1 MKRCRLQNA
10 LICLLLVCAFSISLA
25 VPAFAA
31 DDVKGTIS
39 LEANGKSTTLAVLLR
54 DGVWYA
60 EIQSL
65 AKIAVCNSDRD
76 SKGESVL
83 TTKAAVSQNNGKVV
97 FTRENTVLN
106 YQPIILYTCDKDKN
120 VQVDDSYYVPL
131 EEASKALGIHFTA
144 TDGKLYSK
152 TTRTVKDLREDLNY
166 VFSAPNFNAS
176 SIIIDPSTHWAT
188 IETASRV
195 YAALPFVGDGSVV
208 GTLLGTDED
217 DRFMKA
223 FTNILILDEDMSNIC
238 VDLSNWLSDSET
250 ERDILSTVL
259 EEMSKMD
266 GELKQ
271 YAETFEGRNDKV
283 DASKLKELMSI
294 TALIQ
299 VASRFDE
306 SVVYGWTDIFQKSE
320 NKRVKKTA
328 QKVFNSIYKS
338 KDFQVTTE
346 HLGIR
351 FVLERIQDNLEE
363 YLNNL
368 EEYLKEKKNI
378 NINLNLNLEPEG
390 MNKLIAYIGAQKI
403 DSITN
408 GSSISNA
415 VIYMSIYTTIQN
427 EIREYYYKNRESMNQ
442 PDVAE
447 KLLCAGRLYTKC
459 IYEEYKNFSFD
470 NDIKDSAQNA
480 DNCFRNT
487 LKLLMS
493 YEAEECVEEIDNSDF
508 FNTLTEN
515 YASLVHTPPTIPYLG
530 DVPIFIGCTVSEA
543 TEVLGTNYERDY
555 EEGSAA
561 LIFDDSNLVL
571 VLDGE
576 YYNQELTG
584 KEKIYYQVVYGNQKL
599 SANLTTRS
607 TIQEIA
613 AYQLAQGSMI
623 YPLSDNGNFDCYDS
637 YIVDSTGKYILT
649 YQFESI
655 GSNVS
660 PVSVEISKNDRGL
673 KTSWSDYTRLWTC
686 MDHGLPKNV
695 VLLQVDDISTNSI
708 TFSID
713 WGGFWS
719 LEETTV
725 SLVNGVGSFFDG
737 YGVSGSIQISD
748 GTIKLRV
755 DETDTK
761 YVDTGWFTFV
771 VSSF

>member
-195 YAALPFVGDGSVV
+195 YAAMPFVGDGSVV

-223 FTNILILDEDMSNIC
+223 FTNILTFDEDMSNIC
-238 VDLSNWLSDSET
+238 VDLSNLLSDSET

-259 EEMSKMD
+259 EEMAKMD
-266 GELKQ
+266 GELEQ
-271 YAETFEGRNDKV
+271 YAETFEGINEKV
-283 DASKLKELMSI
+283 DASQLKEFMSI

-306 SVVYGWTDIFQKSE
+306 SVVLMYKDIFQNSK

-328 QKVFNSIYKS
+328 QMAFDSIYPDKAL
-338 KDFQVTTE
+338 KTMGENWAVGLV
-346 HLGIR
+346 LGRIENR
-351 FVLERIQDNLEE
+351 LEKVNLEAE
-363 YLNNL
+363 G
-368 EEYLKEKKNI
+368 I
-378 NINLNLNLEPEG
+378 NKI
-390 MNKLIAYIGAQKI
+390 IQYIGAKTI
-403 DSITN
+403 DSVTN

-427 EIREYYYKNRESMNQ
+427 EIREYYYKNRESMDQ
-442 PDVAE
+442 TDVAE

-459 IYEEYKNFSFD
+459 IYEEYKNCSFD
-470 NDIKDSAQNA
+470 SEIKDSVQSA
-480 DNCFRNT
+480 DNGFRNT

-493 YEAEECVEEIDNSDF
+493 YEAKECVEEINNSNF
-508 FNTLTEN
+508 IEYLTNDYQHLVSTAVSESEESETESVPVQYTAPFVRIYQSLLRTTYN
-515 YASLVHTPPTIPYLG
+515 EISDVSMYKYYVYDINGDGTPELFIGHGTCRADYTIDVYTIKNQYASYIGNVFG
-530 DVPIFIGCTVSEA
+530 DELLAIEDGICGYYAQMGGEVVNVYSMNGDSITEDNFYEHDAGETYTEFSFLPSYDITDFSGLNWTVNPETGNNSEM
-543 TEVLGTNYERDY
+543 LKKI
-555 EEGSAA
+555 S
-561 LIFDDSNLVL
+561 
-571 VLDGE
+571 GE
-576 YYNQELTG
+576 Y
-584 KEKIYYQVVYGNQKL
+584 
-599 SANLTTRS
+599 
-607 TIQEIA
+607 
-613 AYQLAQGSMI
+613 
-623 YPLSDNGNFDCYDS
+623 
-637 YIVDSTGKYILT
+637 
-649 YQFESI
+649 
-655 GSNVS
+655 
-660 PVSVEISKNDRGL
+660 
-673 KTSWSDYTRLWTC
+673 
-686 MDHGLPKNV
+686 
-695 VLLQVDDISTNSI
+695 
-708 TFSID
+708 
-713 WGGFWS
+713 
-719 LEETTV
+719 
-725 SLVNGVGSFFDG
+725 
-737 YGVSGSIQISD
+737 
-748 GTIKLRV
+748 
-755 DETDTK
+755 
-761 YVDTGWFTFV
+761 
-771 VSSF
+771 

>member
-1 MKRCRLQNA
+1 MKKCRLQNA

-39 LEANGKSTTLAVLLR
+39 LEVNGKSTTLAVLLR

-106 YQPIILYTCDKDKN
+106 DQPIILYTCDKDKN
-120 VQVDDSYYVPL
+120 VQMDDSYYVPL

-188 IETASRV
+188 IETASRL
-195 YAALPFVGDGSVV
+195 YAMLPFVGDGSVV

-223 FTNILILDEDMSNIC
+223 FTNILTLDEDMSNIC
-238 VDLSNWLSDSET
+238 VDLSNLLSDSET

-259 EEMSKMD
+259 EEMAKMD

-271 YAETFEGRNDKV
+271 YAETFEGINEKV
-283 DASKLKELMSI
+283 DTSQLKEFMSI
-294 TALIQ
+294 AALIQ

-306 SVVYGWTDIFQKSE
+306 SVVLMYKDIFQNSK

-328 QKVFNSIYKS
+328 QMAFDSIYPDKAL
-338 KDFQVTTE
+338 KTMGENWAVGLV
-346 HLGIR
+346 LGRIENR
-351 FVLERIQDNLEE
+351 LEKVNLEAE
-363 YLNNL
+363 G
-368 EEYLKEKKNI
+368 I
-378 NINLNLNLEPEG
+378 NKI
-390 MNKLIAYIGAQKI
+390 IQYIGAKTI
-403 DSITN
+403 DSVTN

-427 EIREYYYKNRESMNQ
+427 EIREYYYKNRESMDQ
-442 PDVAE
+442 TDIAE

-459 IYEEYKNFSFD
+459 IYEEYKNCSFD
-470 NDIKDSAQNA
+470 SEIKDSVQSA

-493 YEAEECVEEIDNSDF
+493 YEAKECVEEINNSNF
-508 FNTLTEN
+508 IEYLTNDYQHLVSTAVSESEESETESVPVQYTAPFVRIYQSLLRTTYN
-515 YASLVHTPPTIPYLG
+515 EISDVSMYKYYVYDINGDGTPELFIGHGTCRADYTIDVYTIKNQYASYIGNIFG
-530 DVPIFIGCTVSEA
+530 DELLAIEDGICGYYAQMGGEVVNVYSMNGDSITEDNFYEHDAGETYTEFSFLPSYDITDFSGLNWTVNPETGNNSEM
-543 TEVLGTNYERDY
+543 LKKI
-555 EEGSAA
+555 S
-561 LIFDDSNLVL
+561 
-571 VLDGE
+571 GE
-576 YYNQELTG
+576 Y
-584 KEKIYYQVVYGNQKL
+584 
-599 SANLTTRS
+599 
-607 TIQEIA
+607 
-613 AYQLAQGSMI
+613 
-623 YPLSDNGNFDCYDS
+623 
-637 YIVDSTGKYILT
+637 
-649 YQFESI
+649 
-655 GSNVS
+655 
-660 PVSVEISKNDRGL
+660 
-673 KTSWSDYTRLWTC
+673 
-686 MDHGLPKNV
+686 
-695 VLLQVDDISTNSI
+695 
-708 TFSID
+708 
-713 WGGFWS
+713 
-719 LEETTV
+719 
-725 SLVNGVGSFFDG
+725 
-737 YGVSGSIQISD
+737 
-748 GTIKLRV
+748 
-755 DETDTK
+755 
-761 YVDTGWFTFV
+761 
-771 VSSF
+771 

>member
-39 LEANGKSTTLAVLLR
+39 LEVNGKSTTLAVLLR

-152 TTRTVKDLREDLNY
+152 ATRTVKDLKEDLNY
-166 VFSAPNFNAS
+166 VFSASNFNAS

-223 FTNILILDEDMSNIC
+223 FTNILTFDEDMSNIC
-238 VDLSNWLSDSET
+238 VDLSNLLSDSET

-259 EEMSKMD
+259 EEMAKMD
-266 GELKQ
+266 GELEQ
-271 YAETFEGRNDKV
+271 YAETFEGINEKV
-283 DASKLKELMSI
+283 DASQLKEVMSI
-294 TALIQ
+294 TALIE

-306 SVVYGWTDIFQKSE
+306 SVVLMYKDIFQNSK

-328 QKVFNSIYKS
+328 QMAFDSIYPDKAL
-338 KDFQVTTE
+338 KTMGENWAVGLV
-346 HLGIR
+346 LGRIENR
-351 FVLERIQDNLEE
+351 LEKVNLEAE
-363 YLNNL
+363 G
-368 EEYLKEKKNI
+368 I
-378 NINLNLNLEPEG
+378 NKI
-390 MNKLIAYIGAQKI
+390 IQYIGAKTI
-403 DSITN
+403 DSVTN

-427 EIREYYYKNRESMNQ
+427 EIREYYYKNRESMDQ
-442 PDVAE
+442 TDVAE

-459 IYEEYKNFSFD
+459 IYEEYKNCSFD
-470 NDIKDSAQNA
+470 SEIKDSVQSA

-493 YEAEECVEEIDNSDF
+493 YEAKECVEEINNSNF
-508 FNTLTEN
+508 IEYLTNDYQHLVSTAVSESEESETESVPVQYTAPFVRIYKSLLRTTYN
-515 YASLVHTPPTIPYLG
+515 EISDVSMYKYYVYDINGDGTPELLIGHGTCRADYTIDVYTIKNQYASYIGNVFG
-530 DVPIFIGCTVSEA
+530 DELLAIEDGICGYYAQMGGEVVNVYSMNGDSITEDNFYEHDAGETYTEFSFLPSYDITDFSGLNWTVNPETGNNSEM
-543 TEVLGTNYERDY
+543 LKKI
-555 EEGSAA
+555 S
-561 LIFDDSNLVL
+561 
-571 VLDGE
+571 GE
-576 YYNQELTG
+576 Y
-584 KEKIYYQVVYGNQKL
+584 
-599 SANLTTRS
+599 
-607 TIQEIA
+607 
-613 AYQLAQGSMI
+613 
-623 YPLSDNGNFDCYDS
+623 
-637 YIVDSTGKYILT
+637 
-649 YQFESI
+649 
-655 GSNVS
+655 
-660 PVSVEISKNDRGL
+660 
-673 KTSWSDYTRLWTC
+673 
-686 MDHGLPKNV
+686 
-695 VLLQVDDISTNSI
+695 
-708 TFSID
+708 
-713 WGGFWS
+713 
-719 LEETTV
+719 
-725 SLVNGVGSFFDG
+725 
-737 YGVSGSIQISD
+737 
-748 GTIKLRV
+748 
-755 DETDTK
+755 
-761 YVDTGWFTFV
+761 
-771 VSSF
+771 

>member
-1 MKRCRLQNA
+1 MKKCRLQNA

-39 LEANGKSTTLAVLLR
+39 LEVNGKSTTLAVLLR

-217 DRFMKA
+217 DRFVKA

-259 EEMSKMD
+259 EEMAKMD

-271 YAETFEGRNDKV
+271 YAETFEGINEKV
-283 DASKLKELMSI
+283 DASQLKEVMSI
-294 TALIQ
+294 TALIE

-306 SVVYGWTDIFQKSE
+306 SVVLMYKDIFQNSK

-328 QKVFNSIYKS
+328 QMAFDSIYPDKAL
-338 KDFQVTTE
+338 KTMGENWAVGLV
-346 HLGIR
+346 LGRIENR
-351 FVLERIQDNLEE
+351 LEKVNLEAE
-363 YLNNL
+363 G
-368 EEYLKEKKNI
+368 I
-378 NINLNLNLEPEG
+378 NKI
-390 MNKLIAYIGAQKI
+390 IQYIGAKTI
-403 DSITN
+403 DSVTN

-427 EIREYYYKNRESMNQ
+427 EIREYYYKNRESMDQ
-442 PDVAE
+442 TDVAE

-459 IYEEYKNFSFD
+459 IYEEYKNCSFD
-470 NDIKDSAQNA
+470 SEIKDSVQSA

-493 YEAEECVEEIDNSDF
+493 YEAKECVEKINNSNFIEYLTNDYQHLVSTAVSESEESETESVPVQYTAPFVRIYQSLLRTTYNEISDVSMYKYYVYDI
-508 FNTLTEN
+508 NGDGTPELLIGHGTCRADYTIDVYTIKN
-515 YASLVHTPPTIPYLG
+515 QYASYIGNIFG
-530 DVPIFIGCTVSEA
+530 DELLAIEDGICGYYAQMGGEVVNVYSMNGDSITEDNFYEHDAGETYTEFSFLPSYDITDFSGLNWTVNPETGNNSEM
-543 TEVLGTNYERDY
+543 LKKI
-555 EEGSAA
+555 S
-561 LIFDDSNLVL
+561 
-571 VLDGE
+571 GE
-576 YYNQELTG
+576 Y
-584 KEKIYYQVVYGNQKL
+584 
-599 SANLTTRS
+599 
-607 TIQEIA
+607 
-613 AYQLAQGSMI
+613 
-623 YPLSDNGNFDCYDS
+623 
-637 YIVDSTGKYILT
+637 
-649 YQFESI
+649 
-655 GSNVS
+655 
-660 PVSVEISKNDRGL
+660 
-673 KTSWSDYTRLWTC
+673 
-686 MDHGLPKNV
+686 
-695 VLLQVDDISTNSI
+695 
-708 TFSID
+708 
-713 WGGFWS
+713 
-719 LEETTV
+719 
-725 SLVNGVGSFFDG
+725 
-737 YGVSGSIQISD
+737 
-748 GTIKLRV
+748 
-755 DETDTK
+755 
-761 YVDTGWFTFV
+761 
-771 VSSF
+771 

>member
-1 MKRCRLQNA
+1 MKKCRLQNA

-39 LEANGKSTTLAVLLR
+39 LEVNGKSTTLAVLLR

-166 VFSAPNFNAS
+166 VFSASNFNAS

-271 YAETFEGRNDKV
+271 YAETFEGMNDKV
-283 DASKLKELMSI
+283 DASKLKEFMSI

-328 QKVFNSIYKS
+328 QKVFDSIYKS

-363 YLNNL
+363 YL
-368 EEYLKEKKNI
+368 EKNI
-378 NINLNLNLEPEG
+378 NINLNLEPEG
-390 MNKLIAYIGAQKI
+390 MNKLIAYIGAKKI

-427 EIREYYYKNRESMNQ
+427 EIREYYYKNRESMDQ

-459 IYEEYKNFSFD
+459 IYEEYKNCSFD
-470 NDIKDSAQNA
+470 SEIKDSVQSA

-493 YEAEECVEEIDNSDF
+493 YEAKECVEEIDNSDF
-508 FNTLTEN
+508 FNTLTED

-543 TEVLGTNYERDY
+543 TEVLGTDYERDY
-555 EEGSAA
+555 LEGGAA
-561 LIFDDSNLVL
+561 LFFENSGFVL
-571 VLDGE
+571 ALDGE
-576 YYNQELTG
+576 YYQKELTG
-584 KEKIYYQVVYGNQKL
+584 NEKINYQEV
-599 SANLTTRS
+599 
-607 TIQEIA
+607 
-613 AYQLAQGSMI
+613 QGSYKLGNNLSVCSTPREVASYQASRGQTMD
-623 YPLSDNGNFDCYDS
+623 PLTEDGNFFVYDS
-637 YIVDSTGKYILT
+637 WVSDPSGKYAIEFQ
-649 YQFESI
+649 YESLGSDEPALCVSICPNWGLEKPSMSEYI
-655 GSNVS
+655 GEWTCTNFDS
-660 PVSVEISKNDRGL
+660 PVELTIHS
-673 KTSWSDYTRLWTC
+673 
-686 MDHGLPKNV
+686 MD
-695 VLLQVDDISTNSI
+695 SNSI
-708 TFSID
+708 TFDVLWVRLWGID
-713 WGGFWS
+713 
-719 LEETTV
+719 TV
-725 SLVNGVGSFFDG
+725 TLPMQNGVATFSDQDMLSGAIIVKNGFVQLKITASDMEHVPIQTFYFAMC
-737 YGVSGSIQISD
+737 GV
-748 GTIKLRV
+748 
-755 DETDTK
+755 
-761 YVDTGWFTFV
+761 
-771 VSSF
+771 

>member
-1 MKRCRLQNA
+1 MKKCRLQNA

-39 LEANGKSTTLAVLLR
+39 LEVNGKSTTLAVLLR
-54 DGVWYA
+54 VGVWYA

-106 YQPIILYTCDKDKN
+106 DQPIILYTCDKDKN

-188 IETASRV
+188 IETASRL
-195 YAALPFVGDGSVV
+195 YAMLPFVGDGSVV

-238 VDLSNWLSDSET
+238 VDLSNWFSDSET

-259 EEMSKMD
+259 EEMAKMD

-271 YAETFEGRNDKV
+271 YAETFEGINEKV
-283 DASKLKELMSI
+283 DTSQLKEFMSI
-294 TALIQ
+294 AALIQ

-306 SVVYGWTDIFQKSE
+306 SVVLMYKDIFQNSK

-328 QKVFNSIYKS
+328 QMAFDSIYLDKAL
-338 KDFQVTTE
+338 KTMGENWAVGLV
-346 HLGIR
+346 LGRIENR
-351 FVLERIQDNLEE
+351 LEKVNLEAE
-363 YLNNL
+363 G
-368 EEYLKEKKNI
+368 I
-378 NINLNLNLEPEG
+378 NKI
-390 MNKLIAYIGAQKI
+390 IQYIGAKTI
-403 DSITN
+403 DSVTN

-427 EIREYYYKNRESMNQ
+427 EIREYYYKNRESMDQ
-442 PDVAE
+442 TDIAE

-459 IYEEYKNFSFD
+459 IYEEYKNCSFD
-470 NDIKDSAQNA
+470 SEIKDSVQSA

-493 YEAEECVEEIDNSDF
+493 YEAKECVEEINNSNF
-508 FNTLTEN
+508 IEYLTNDYQHLVSTAVSESEESETESVPVQYTAPFVRIYQSLLRTTYN
-515 YASLVHTPPTIPYLG
+515 EISDVSMYKYYVYDINGDGTPELFIGHGTCRADYTIDVYTIKNQYASYIGNIFG
-530 DVPIFIGCTVSEA
+530 DELLAIEDGICGYYAQMGGEVVNVYSMNGDSITEDNFYEHDAGETYTEFSFLPSYDITDFSGLNWTVNPETGNNSEM
-543 TEVLGTNYERDY
+543 LKKI
-555 EEGSAA
+555 S
-561 LIFDDSNLVL
+561 
-571 VLDGE
+571 GE
-576 YYNQELTG
+576 Y
-584 KEKIYYQVVYGNQKL
+584 
-599 SANLTTRS
+599 
-607 TIQEIA
+607 
-613 AYQLAQGSMI
+613 
-623 YPLSDNGNFDCYDS
+623 
-637 YIVDSTGKYILT
+637 
-649 YQFESI
+649 
-655 GSNVS
+655 
-660 PVSVEISKNDRGL
+660 
-673 KTSWSDYTRLWTC
+673 
-686 MDHGLPKNV
+686 
-695 VLLQVDDISTNSI
+695 
-708 TFSID
+708 
-713 WGGFWS
+713 
-719 LEETTV
+719 
-725 SLVNGVGSFFDG
+725 
-737 YGVSGSIQISD
+737 
-748 GTIKLRV
+748 
-755 DETDTK
+755 
-761 YVDTGWFTFV
+761 
-771 VSSF
+771 

>member
-1 MKRCRLQNA
+1 MKKCRLQNA

-39 LEANGKSTTLAVLLR
+39 LEVNGKSTTLAVLLR

-106 YQPIILYTCDKDKN
+106 DQPIILYTCDKDKN

-152 TTRTVKDLREDLNY
+152 TTRTVKDLKEDLNY

-217 DRFMKA
+217 DRFVKA

-238 VDLSNWLSDSET
+238 VDLSNLLSDSET

-259 EEMSKMD
+259 EEMAKMD

-271 YAETFEGRNDKV
+271 YAETFEGINEKV
-283 DASKLKELMSI
+283 DTSQLKEFMSI
-294 TALIQ
+294 AALIQ

-306 SVVYGWTDIFQKSE
+306 SVVLMYKDIFQNSK

-328 QKVFNSIYKS
+328 QMAFDSIYPDKAL
-338 KDFQVTTE
+338 KTMGENWAVGLV
-346 HLGIR
+346 LGRIENR
-351 FVLERIQDNLEE
+351 LEKVNLEAE
-363 YLNNL
+363 G
-368 EEYLKEKKNI
+368 I
-378 NINLNLNLEPEG
+378 NKI
-390 MNKLIAYIGAQKI
+390 IQYIGAKTI
-403 DSITN
+403 DSVTN

-427 EIREYYYKNRESMNQ
+427 EIREYYYKNRESMDQ
-442 PDVAE
+442 TDIAE

-459 IYEEYKNFSFD
+459 IYEEYKNCSFD
-470 NDIKDSAQNA
+470 SEIKDSVQSA

-493 YEAEECVEEIDNSDF
+493 YEAKECVEEINNSNF
-508 FNTLTEN
+508 IEYLTNDYQHLVSTAVSESEESETESVPVQYTAPFVRIYQSLLRTTYN
-515 YASLVHTPPTIPYLG
+515 EISDVSMYKYYVYDINGDGTPELFIGHGTCRADYTIDVYTIKNQYASYIGNIFG
-530 DVPIFIGCTVSEA
+530 DELLAIEDGICGYYAQMGGEVVNVYSMNGDSITEDNFYEHDAGETYTEFSFLPSYDITDFSGLNWTVNPETGNNSEM
-543 TEVLGTNYERDY
+543 LKKI
-555 EEGSAA
+555 S
-561 LIFDDSNLVL
+561 
-571 VLDGE
+571 GE
-576 YYNQELTG
+576 Y
-584 KEKIYYQVVYGNQKL
+584 
-599 SANLTTRS
+599 
-607 TIQEIA
+607 
-613 AYQLAQGSMI
+613 
-623 YPLSDNGNFDCYDS
+623 
-637 YIVDSTGKYILT
+637 
-649 YQFESI
+649 
-655 GSNVS
+655 
-660 PVSVEISKNDRGL
+660 
-673 KTSWSDYTRLWTC
+673 
-686 MDHGLPKNV
+686 
-695 VLLQVDDISTNSI
+695 
-708 TFSID
+708 
-713 WGGFWS
+713 
-719 LEETTV
+719 
-725 SLVNGVGSFFDG
+725 
-737 YGVSGSIQISD
+737 
-748 GTIKLRV
+748 
-755 DETDTK
+755 
-761 YVDTGWFTFV
+761 
-771 VSSF
+771 

>member
-1 MKRCRLQNA
+1 MKRCRVQNA

-223 FTNILILDEDMSNIC
+223 FTNILTFDEDMSNIC
-238 VDLSNWLSDSET
+238 VDLSNLLSDSET

-259 EEMSKMD
+259 EEMAKMD
-266 GELKQ
+266 GELEQ
-271 YAETFEGRNDKV
+271 YAETFEGINEKV
-283 DASKLKELMSI
+283 DASQLKEVMSI
-294 TALIQ
+294 TALIE

-306 SVVYGWTDIFQKSE
+306 SVVLMYKDIFQNSK

-328 QKVFNSIYKS
+328 QMAFDSIYPDKAL
-338 KDFQVTTE
+338 KTMGENWAVGLV
-346 HLGIR
+346 LGRIENR
-351 FVLERIQDNLEE
+351 LEKVNLEAE
-363 YLNNL
+363 G
-368 EEYLKEKKNI
+368 I
-378 NINLNLNLEPEG
+378 NKI
-390 MNKLIAYIGAQKI
+390 IQYIGAKTI
-403 DSITN
+403 DSVTN

-427 EIREYYYKNRESMNQ
+427 EIREYYYKNRESMDQ
-442 PDVAE
+442 TDVAE

-459 IYEEYKNFSFD
+459 IYEEYKNCSFD
-470 NDIKDSAQNA
+470 SEIKDSVQSA

-493 YEAEECVEEIDNSDF
+493 YEAKECVEEIDNSDF
-508 FNTLTEN
+508 FNTLTED
-515 YASLVHTPPTIPYLG
+515 YASLVHIPPTIPYLG

>member
-1 MKRCRLQNA
+1 MKKCRLQNA

-39 LEANGKSTTLAVLLR
+39 LEVNGKSTTLAVLLR

-106 YQPIILYTCDKDKN
+106 DQPIILYTCDKDKN

-188 IETASRV
+188 IETASRL
-195 YAALPFVGDGSVV
+195 YAMLPFVGDGSVV

-238 VDLSNWLSDSET
+238 VDLSNWFSNSET

-259 EEMSKMD
+259 EEMAKMD

-271 YAETFEGRNDKV
+271 YAETFEGINEKV
-283 DASKLKELMSI
+283 DTSQLKEFMSI
-294 TALIQ
+294 AALIQ

-306 SVVYGWTDIFQKSE
+306 SVVLMYKDIFQNSK

-328 QKVFNSIYKS
+328 QMAFDSIYPDKAL
-338 KDFQVTTE
+338 KTMGENWAVGLV
-346 HLGIR
+346 LGRIENR
-351 FVLERIQDNLEE
+351 LEKVNLEAE
-363 YLNNL
+363 G
-368 EEYLKEKKNI
+368 I
-378 NINLNLNLEPEG
+378 NKI
-390 MNKLIAYIGAQKI
+390 IQYIGAKTI
-403 DSITN
+403 DSVTN

-427 EIREYYYKNRESMNQ
+427 EIREYYYKNRESMDQ
-442 PDVAE
+442 TDIAE

-459 IYEEYKNFSFD
+459 IYEEYKNCSFD
-470 NDIKDSAQNA
+470 SEIKDSVQSA

-493 YEAEECVEEIDNSDF
+493 YEAKECVEEINNSNF
-508 FNTLTEN
+508 IEYLTNDYQHLVSTAVSESEESETESVPVQYTAPFVRIYQSLLRTTYN
-515 YASLVHTPPTIPYLG
+515 EISDVSMYKYYVYDINGDGTPELFIGHGTCRADYTIDVYTIKNQYASYIGNIFG
-530 DVPIFIGCTVSEA
+530 DELLAIEDGICGYYAQMGGEVVNVYSMNGDSITEDNFYEHDAGETYTEFSFLPSYDITDFSGLNWTVNPETGNNSEM
-543 TEVLGTNYERDY
+543 LKKI
-555 EEGSAA
+555 S
-561 LIFDDSNLVL
+561 
-571 VLDGE
+571 GE
-576 YYNQELTG
+576 Y
-584 KEKIYYQVVYGNQKL
+584 
-599 SANLTTRS
+599 
-607 TIQEIA
+607 
-613 AYQLAQGSMI
+613 
-623 YPLSDNGNFDCYDS
+623 
-637 YIVDSTGKYILT
+637 
-649 YQFESI
+649 
-655 GSNVS
+655 
-660 PVSVEISKNDRGL
+660 
-673 KTSWSDYTRLWTC
+673 
-686 MDHGLPKNV
+686 
-695 VLLQVDDISTNSI
+695 
-708 TFSID
+708 
-713 WGGFWS
+713 
-719 LEETTV
+719 
-725 SLVNGVGSFFDG
+725 
-737 YGVSGSIQISD
+737 
-748 GTIKLRV
+748 
-755 DETDTK
+755 
-761 YVDTGWFTFV
+761 
-771 VSSF
+771 

>member
-223 FTNILILDEDMSNIC
+223 FTNILTFDEDMSNIC
-238 VDLSNWLSDSET
+238 VDLSNLLSDSET

-259 EEMSKMD
+259 EEMAKMD

-271 YAETFEGRNDKV
+271 YAETFEGMNDKV

-427 EIREYYYKNRESMNQ
+427 EIREYYYKNRESMDQ

-459 IYEEYKNFSFD
+459 IYEEYKNCSFD
-470 NDIKDSAQNA
+470 SEIKDSVQSA

-493 YEAEECVEEIDNSDF
+493 YEAKECVEEINNSNF
-508 FNTLTEN
+508 IEYLTNDYQHLVSTAVSESEESETESVPVQYTAPFVRIYQSLLRTTYN
-515 YASLVHTPPTIPYLG
+515 EISDVSMYKYYVYDINGDGTPELFIGHGTCRADYTIDVYTIKNQYASYIGNVFG
-530 DVPIFIGCTVSEA
+530 DELLAIEDGICGYYAQMGGEVVNVYSMNGDSITEDNFYEHDAGETYTEFSFLPSYDITDFSGLNWTVNPETGNNSEM
-543 TEVLGTNYERDY
+543 LKKI
-555 EEGSAA
+555 S
-561 LIFDDSNLVL
+561 
-571 VLDGE
+571 GE
-576 YYNQELTG
+576 Y
-584 KEKIYYQVVYGNQKL
+584 
-599 SANLTTRS
+599 
-607 TIQEIA
+607 
-613 AYQLAQGSMI
+613 
-623 YPLSDNGNFDCYDS
+623 
-637 YIVDSTGKYILT
+637 
-649 YQFESI
+649 
-655 GSNVS
+655 
-660 PVSVEISKNDRGL
+660 
-673 KTSWSDYTRLWTC
+673 
-686 MDHGLPKNV
+686 
-695 VLLQVDDISTNSI
+695 
-708 TFSID
+708 
-713 WGGFWS
+713 
-719 LEETTV
+719 
-725 SLVNGVGSFFDG
+725 
-737 YGVSGSIQISD
+737 
-748 GTIKLRV
+748 
-755 DETDTK
+755 
-761 YVDTGWFTFV
+761 
-771 VSSF
+771 

>member
-1 MKRCRLQNA
+1 MKKCRLQNA

-31 DDVKGTIS
+31 DDVKGMIS
-39 LEANGKSTTLAVLLR
+39 LEVNGKSTTLAVLLR

-152 TTRTVKDLREDLNY
+152 ATRTVKDLREELNY

-176 SIIIDPSTHWAT
+176 SIMIDPSTHWAT
-188 IETASRV
+188 IETASRL
-195 YAALPFVGDGSVV
+195 YAMLPFVGDGSVV

-217 DRFMKA
+217 DRFVKA
-223 FTNILILDEDMSNIC
+223 FTNILTLDEDMSNIC
-238 VDLSNWLSDSET
+238 VDLSNLLSDSET

-259 EEMSKMD
+259 EEMAKMD
-266 GELKQ
+266 GELEQ
-271 YAETFEGRNDKV
+271 YAKTFKGIDKKV
-283 DASKLKELMSI
+283 DASQLKEVMSI
-294 TALIQ
+294 TALIE

-306 SVVYGWTDIFQKSE
+306 SVACGWADIFQKSE

-328 QKVFNSIYKS
+328 QKVFDSIYKS
-338 KDFQVTTE
+338 KDIQVKTE
-346 HLGIR
+346 HWGIR
-351 FVLERIQDNLEE
+351 FVLDRIQDNFK
-363 YLNNL
+363 
-368 EEYLKEKKNI
+368 EYLKRKKNI
-378 NINLNLNLEPEG
+378 HLEPEG
-390 MNKLIAYIGAQKI
+390 MNKLIAYIGAEKI

-408 GSSISNA
+408 GSGISNA

-427 EIREYYYKNRESMNQ
+427 EIREYYYKNRESMDQ
-442 PDVAE
+442 TDVAE

-459 IYEEYKNFSFD
+459 IYEEYKNCSFD
-470 NDIKDSAQNA
+470 SEIKDSVQSA

-493 YEAEECVEEIDNSDF
+493 YEVKECVEEIDNSDF
-508 FNTLTEN
+508 FNTLTED

>member
-223 FTNILILDEDMSNIC
+223 FTNILTFDEDMSNIC
-238 VDLSNWLSDSET
+238 VDLSNLLSDSET

-259 EEMSKMD
+259 EEMAKMD
-266 GELKQ
+266 GELEQ
-271 YAETFEGRNDKV
+271 YAETFEGINEKV
-283 DASKLKELMSI
+283 DASQLKEVMSI
-294 TALIQ
+294 TALIE

-306 SVVYGWTDIFQKSE
+306 SVVLMYKDIFQNSK

-328 QKVFNSIYKS
+328 QMAFDSIYPDKAL
-338 KDFQVTTE
+338 KTMGENWAVGLV
-346 HLGIR
+346 LGRIENR
-351 FVLERIQDNLEE
+351 LEKVNLEAE
-363 YLNNL
+363 G
-368 EEYLKEKKNI
+368 I
-378 NINLNLNLEPEG
+378 NKI
-390 MNKLIAYIGAQKI
+390 IQYIGAKTI
-403 DSITN
+403 DSVTN

-427 EIREYYYKNRESMNQ
+427 EIREYYYKNRESMDQ
-442 PDVAE
+442 TDVAE

-459 IYEEYKNFSFD
+459 IYEEYKNCSFD
-470 NDIKDSAQNA
+470 SEIKDSVQSA

-493 YEAEECVEEIDNSDF
+493 YEAKECVEEINNSNF
-508 FNTLTEN
+508 IEYLTNDYQHLVSTAVSESEESETESVPVQYTAPFVRIYQSLLRTTYN
-515 YASLVHTPPTIPYLG
+515 EISDVSMYKYYVYDINGDGTPELFIGHGTCRADYTIDVYTIKNQYASYIGNVFG
-530 DVPIFIGCTVSEA
+530 DELLAIEDGICGYYAQMGGEVVNVYSMNGDSITEDNFYEHDAGETYTEFSFLPSYDITDFSGLNWTVNPETGNNSEM
-543 TEVLGTNYERDY
+543 LKKI
-555 EEGSAA
+555 S
-561 LIFDDSNLVL
+561 
-571 VLDGE
+571 GE
-576 YYNQELTG
+576 Y
-584 KEKIYYQVVYGNQKL
+584 
-599 SANLTTRS
+599 
-607 TIQEIA
+607 
-613 AYQLAQGSMI
+613 
-623 YPLSDNGNFDCYDS
+623 
-637 YIVDSTGKYILT
+637 
-649 YQFESI
+649 
-655 GSNVS
+655 
-660 PVSVEISKNDRGL
+660 
-673 KTSWSDYTRLWTC
+673 
-686 MDHGLPKNV
+686 
-695 VLLQVDDISTNSI
+695 
-708 TFSID
+708 
-713 WGGFWS
+713 
-719 LEETTV
+719 
-725 SLVNGVGSFFDG
+725 
-737 YGVSGSIQISD
+737 
-748 GTIKLRV
+748 
-755 DETDTK
+755 
-761 YVDTGWFTFV
+761 
-771 VSSF
+771 

>member
-1 MKRCRLQNA
+1 MKRCRVQNA

-39 LEANGKSTTLAVLLR
+39 LEVNGKSTTLAVLLR

-152 TTRTVKDLREDLNY
+152 ATRTVKDLKEDLNY
-166 VFSAPNFNAS
+166 VFSASNFNAS

-271 YAETFEGRNDKV
+271 YAETFEGMNDKV
-283 DASKLKELMSI
+283 DASKLKEFMSI

-328 QKVFNSIYKS
+328 QKVFDSIYKS
-338 KDFQVTTE
+338 KDIQVKTE
-346 HLGIR
+346 HWGIR
-351 FVLERIQDNLEE
+351 VLLDRIQGNFK
-363 YLNNL
+363 
-368 EEYLKEKKNI
+368 EYLKREKNI
-378 NINLNLNLEPEG
+378 HLEPEG
-390 MNKLIAYIGAQKI
+390 MNKLIAYMGAKEI

-427 EIREYYYKNRESMNQ
+427 EIREYYYKNRESMDQ
-442 PDVAE
+442 TDVAE

-459 IYEEYKNFSFD
+459 IYEEYKNCSFD
-470 NDIKDSAQNA
+470 SEIKDSVQSA

-493 YEAEECVEEIDNSDF
+493 YEAKECVEEIDNSDF
-508 FNTLTEN
+508 FNILTED
-515 YASLVHTPPTIPYLG
+515 YASLVHIPPTIPYLG

-543 TEVLGTNYERDY
+543 TEVLGTDYERDY
-555 EEGSAA
+555 LEGGAA
-561 LIFDDSNLVL
+561 LFFENSGFVL
-571 VLDGE
+571 ALDGE
-576 YYNQELTG
+576 YYQKELTG
-584 KEKIYYQVVYGNQKL
+584 NEKINYQEV
-599 SANLTTRS
+599 
-607 TIQEIA
+607 
-613 AYQLAQGSMI
+613 QGSYKLGNNLSVCSTPREVASYQASRGQTMD
-623 YPLSDNGNFDCYDS
+623 PLTEDGNFFVYDS
-637 YIVDSTGKYILT
+637 WVSDPSGKYAIEFQ
-649 YQFESI
+649 YESLGSDEPALCVSICPNWGLEKPSMSEYI
-655 GSNVS
+655 GEWTCTNFDS
-660 PVSVEISKNDRGL
+660 PVELTIHS
-673 KTSWSDYTRLWTC
+673 
-686 MDHGLPKNV
+686 MD
-695 VLLQVDDISTNSI
+695 SNSI
-708 TFSID
+708 TFDVLWVRLWGID
-713 WGGFWS
+713 
-719 LEETTV
+719 TV
-725 SLVNGVGSFFDG
+725 TLPMQNGVATFSDQDMLSGAIIVKNGFVQLKITASDMEHVPIQTFYFAMC
-737 YGVSGSIQISD
+737 GV
-748 GTIKLRV
+748 
-755 DETDTK
+755 
-761 YVDTGWFTFV
+761 
-771 VSSF
+771 

>member
-1 MKRCRLQNA
+1 MKKCRLQNA

-39 LEANGKSTTLAVLLR
+39 LEVNGKSTTLAVLLR

-97 FTRENTVLN
+97 FKRENTVLN

-223 FTNILILDEDMSNIC
+223 FTNILTFDEDMSNIC
-238 VDLSNWLSDSET
+238 VDLSNLLSDSET

-259 EEMSKMD
+259 EEMAKMD
-266 GELKQ
+266 GELEQ
-271 YAETFEGRNDKV
+271 YAETFEGINEKV
-283 DASKLKELMSI
+283 DASQLKEVMSI
-294 TALIQ
+294 TALIE

-306 SVVYGWTDIFQKSE
+306 SVVLMYKDIFQNSK

-328 QKVFNSIYKS
+328 QMAFDSIYPDKAL
-338 KDFQVTTE
+338 KTMGENWAVGLV
-346 HLGIR
+346 LGRIENR
-351 FVLERIQDNLEE
+351 LEKVNLEAE
-363 YLNNL
+363 G
-368 EEYLKEKKNI
+368 I
-378 NINLNLNLEPEG
+378 NKI
-390 MNKLIAYIGAQKI
+390 IQYIGAKTI
-403 DSITN
+403 DSVTN

-427 EIREYYYKNRESMNQ
+427 EIREYYYKNRESMDQ
-442 PDVAE
+442 TDVAE

-459 IYEEYKNFSFD
+459 IYEEYKNCSFD
-470 NDIKDSAQNA
+470 SEIKDSVQSA

-493 YEAEECVEEIDNSDF
+493 YEAKECVEEINNSNF
-508 FNTLTEN
+508 IEYLTNDYQHLVSTAVSESEESETESVPVQYTAPFVRIYQSLLRTTYN
-515 YASLVHTPPTIPYLG
+515 EISDVSMYKYYVYDINGDGTPELFIGHGTCRADYTIDVYTIKNQYASYIGNIFG
-530 DVPIFIGCTVSEA
+530 DELLAIEDGICGYYAQMGGEVVNVYSMNGDSITEDNFYEHDAGETYTEFSFLPSYDITDFSGLNWTVNPETGNNSEM
-543 TEVLGTNYERDY
+543 LKKI
-555 EEGSAA
+555 S
-561 LIFDDSNLVL
+561 
-571 VLDGE
+571 GE
-576 YYNQELTG
+576 Y
-584 KEKIYYQVVYGNQKL
+584 
-599 SANLTTRS
+599 
-607 TIQEIA
+607 
-613 AYQLAQGSMI
+613 
-623 YPLSDNGNFDCYDS
+623 
-637 YIVDSTGKYILT
+637 
-649 YQFESI
+649 
-655 GSNVS
+655 
-660 PVSVEISKNDRGL
+660 
-673 KTSWSDYTRLWTC
+673 
-686 MDHGLPKNV
+686 
-695 VLLQVDDISTNSI
+695 
-708 TFSID
+708 
-713 WGGFWS
+713 
-719 LEETTV
+719 
-725 SLVNGVGSFFDG
+725 
-737 YGVSGSIQISD
+737 
-748 GTIKLRV
+748 
-755 DETDTK
+755 
-761 YVDTGWFTFV
+761 
-771 VSSF
+771 

>member
-1 MKRCRLQNA
+1 MKKCRLQNA
-10 LICLLLVCAFSISLA
+10 SICLLLVCAFSISLA

-39 LEANGKSTTLAVLLR
+39 LEVNGKSTTLAVLLR

-83 TTKAAVSQNNGKVV
+83 TTKVAVSQNNGKVV

-106 YQPIILYTCDKDKN
+106 DQPIILYTCDKDKN

-188 IETASRV
+188 IETASRL
-195 YAALPFVGDGSVV
+195 YAMLPFVGDGSVV

-238 VDLSNWLSDSET
+238 VDLSNWFSDSET

-259 EEMSKMD
+259 EEMAKMD

-271 YAETFEGRNDKV
+271 YAETFEGINEKV
-283 DASKLKELMSI
+283 DTSQLKEFMSI
-294 TALIQ
+294 AALIQ

-306 SVVYGWTDIFQKSE
+306 SVVLMYKDIFQNSK

-328 QKVFNSIYKS
+328 QMAFDSIYPDKAL
-338 KDFQVTTE
+338 KTMGENWAVGLV
-346 HLGIR
+346 LGRIENR
-351 FVLERIQDNLEE
+351 LEKVNLEAE
-363 YLNNL
+363 G
-368 EEYLKEKKNI
+368 I
-378 NINLNLNLEPEG
+378 NKI
-390 MNKLIAYIGAQKI
+390 IQYIGAKTI
-403 DSITN
+403 DSVTN

-427 EIREYYYKNRESMNQ
+427 EIREYYYKNRESMDQ
-442 PDVAE
+442 TDIAE

-459 IYEEYKNFSFD
+459 IYEEYKNCSFD
-470 NDIKDSAQNA
+470 SEIKDSVQSA

-493 YEAEECVEEIDNSDF
+493 YEAKECVEEINNSNF
-508 FNTLTEN
+508 IEYLTNDYQHLVSTAVSESEESETESVPVQYTAPFVRIYQSLLRTTYN
-515 YASLVHTPPTIPYLG
+515 EISDVSMYKYYVYDINGDGTPELFIGHGTCRADYTIDVYTIKNQYASYIGNIFG
-530 DVPIFIGCTVSEA
+530 DELLAIEDGICGYYAQMGGEVVNVYSMNGDSITEDNFYEHDAGETYTEFSFLPSYDITDFSGLNWTVNPETGNNSEM
-543 TEVLGTNYERDY
+543 LKKI
-555 EEGSAA
+555 S
-561 LIFDDSNLVL
+561 
-571 VLDGE
+571 GE
-576 YYNQELTG
+576 Y
-584 KEKIYYQVVYGNQKL
+584 
-599 SANLTTRS
+599 
-607 TIQEIA
+607 
-613 AYQLAQGSMI
+613 
-623 YPLSDNGNFDCYDS
+623 
-637 YIVDSTGKYILT
+637 
-649 YQFESI
+649 
-655 GSNVS
+655 
-660 PVSVEISKNDRGL
+660 
-673 KTSWSDYTRLWTC
+673 
-686 MDHGLPKNV
+686 
-695 VLLQVDDISTNSI
+695 
-708 TFSID
+708 
-713 WGGFWS
+713 
-719 LEETTV
+719 
-725 SLVNGVGSFFDG
+725 
-737 YGVSGSIQISD
+737 
-748 GTIKLRV
+748 
-755 DETDTK
+755 
-761 YVDTGWFTFV
+761 
-771 VSSF
+771 

>member
-1 MKRCRLQNA
+1 MKRCRVQNA

-223 FTNILILDEDMSNIC
+223 FTNILTFDEDMSNIC
-238 VDLSNWLSDSET
+238 VDLSNLLSDSET
-250 ERDILSTVL
+250 ERDVLSTVL
-259 EEMSKMD
+259 EEMAKMD
-266 GELKQ
+266 GELEQ
-271 YAETFEGRNDKV
+271 YAETFEGINEKV
-283 DASKLKELMSI
+283 DASQLKEVMSI
-294 TALIQ
+294 TALIE

-306 SVVYGWTDIFQKSE
+306 SVVLMYKDIFQNSK

-328 QKVFNSIYKS
+328 QMAFDSIYPDKAL
-338 KDFQVTTE
+338 KTMGENWAVGLV
-346 HLGIR
+346 LGRIENR
-351 FVLERIQDNLEE
+351 LEKVNLEAE
-363 YLNNL
+363 G
-368 EEYLKEKKNI
+368 I
-378 NINLNLNLEPEG
+378 NKI
-390 MNKLIAYIGAQKI
+390 IQYIGAKTI
-403 DSITN
+403 DSVTN

-427 EIREYYYKNRESMNQ
+427 EIREYYYKNRESMDQ
-442 PDVAE
+442 TDVAE

-459 IYEEYKNFSFD
+459 IYEEYKNCSFD
-470 NDIKDSAQNA
+470 SEIKDSVQSA

-493 YEAEECVEEIDNSDF
+493 YEVKECVEEINNSNF
-508 FNTLTEN
+508 IEYLTNDYQHLVSTAVSESEESETESVPVQYTAPFVRIYQSLLRTTYN
-515 YASLVHTPPTIPYLG
+515 EISDVSIYKYYVYDINGDGTPELLIGHGTCRADYTIDVYTIKNQYASYIGNVFG
-530 DVPIFIGCTVSEA
+530 DELLAIEDGICGYYAQMGGEVVNVYSMNGDSITEDNFYEHDAGETYTEFSFLPSYDITDFSGLNWTVNPETGNNSEM
-543 TEVLGTNYERDY
+543 LKKI
-555 EEGSAA
+555 S
-561 LIFDDSNLVL
+561 
-571 VLDGE
+571 GE
-576 YYNQELTG
+576 Y
-584 KEKIYYQVVYGNQKL
+584 
-599 SANLTTRS
+599 
-607 TIQEIA
+607 
-613 AYQLAQGSMI
+613 
-623 YPLSDNGNFDCYDS
+623 
-637 YIVDSTGKYILT
+637 
-649 YQFESI
+649 
-655 GSNVS
+655 
-660 PVSVEISKNDRGL
+660 
-673 KTSWSDYTRLWTC
+673 
-686 MDHGLPKNV
+686 
-695 VLLQVDDISTNSI
+695 
-708 TFSID
+708 
-713 WGGFWS
+713 
-719 LEETTV
+719 
-725 SLVNGVGSFFDG
+725 
-737 YGVSGSIQISD
+737 
-748 GTIKLRV
+748 
-755 DETDTK
+755 
-761 YVDTGWFTFV
+761 
-771 VSSF
+771 

>member
-223 FTNILILDEDMSNIC
+223 FTNILTFDEDMSNIC
-238 VDLSNWLSDSET
+238 VDLSNLLSDSET

-266 GELKQ
+266 GELEQ
-271 YAETFEGRNDKV
+271 YAETFEGINEKV
-283 DASKLKELMSI
+283 DASQLKEVMSI
-294 TALIQ
+294 TALIE

-306 SVVYGWTDIFQKSE
+306 SVVLMYKDIFQNSK

-328 QKVFNSIYKS
+328 QMAFDSIYPDKAL
-338 KDFQVTTE
+338 KTMGENWAVGLV
-346 HLGIR
+346 LGRIENR
-351 FVLERIQDNLEE
+351 LEKVNLEAE
-363 YLNNL
+363 G
-368 EEYLKEKKNI
+368 I
-378 NINLNLNLEPEG
+378 NKI
-390 MNKLIAYIGAQKI
+390 IQYIGAKTI
-403 DSITN
+403 DSVTN

-427 EIREYYYKNRESMNQ
+427 EIREYYYKNRESMDQ
-442 PDVAE
+442 TDVAE

-459 IYEEYKNFSFD
+459 IYEEYKNCSFD
-470 NDIKDSAQNA
+470 SEIKDSVQSA

-493 YEAEECVEEIDNSDF
+493 YEAKECVEEINNSNF
-508 FNTLTEN
+508 IEYLTNDYQHLVSTAVSESEESETESVPVQYTAPFVRIYQSLLRTTYN
-515 YASLVHTPPTIPYLG
+515 EISDVSMYKYYVYDINGDGTPELFIGHGTCRADYTIDVYTIKNQYASYIGNIFG
-530 DVPIFIGCTVSEA
+530 DELLAIEDGICGYYAQMGGEVVNVYSMNGDSITEDNFYEHDAGETYTEFSFLPSYDITDFSGLNWTVNPETGNNSEM
-543 TEVLGTNYERDY
+543 LKKI
-555 EEGSAA
+555 S
-561 LIFDDSNLVL
+561 
-571 VLDGE
+571 GE
-576 YYNQELTG
+576 Y
-584 KEKIYYQVVYGNQKL
+584 
-599 SANLTTRS
+599 
-607 TIQEIA
+607 
-613 AYQLAQGSMI
+613 
-623 YPLSDNGNFDCYDS
+623 
-637 YIVDSTGKYILT
+637 
-649 YQFESI
+649 
-655 GSNVS
+655 
-660 PVSVEISKNDRGL
+660 
-673 KTSWSDYTRLWTC
+673 
-686 MDHGLPKNV
+686 
-695 VLLQVDDISTNSI
+695 
-708 TFSID
+708 
-713 WGGFWS
+713 
-719 LEETTV
+719 
-725 SLVNGVGSFFDG
+725 
-737 YGVSGSIQISD
+737 
-748 GTIKLRV
+748 
-755 DETDTK
+755 
-761 YVDTGWFTFV
+761 
-771 VSSF
+771 

>member
-176 SIIIDPSTHWAT
+176 SIVIDPSTHWAT

-223 FTNILILDEDMSNIC
+223 FTNILTFDEDMSNIC
-238 VDLSNWLSDSET
+238 VDLSNLLSDSET

-259 EEMSKMD
+259 EEMAKMD
-266 GELKQ
+266 GELEQ
-271 YAETFEGRNDKV
+271 YAETFEGINEKV
-283 DASKLKELMSI
+283 DASQLKEVMSI
-294 TALIQ
+294 TALIE

-306 SVVYGWTDIFQKSE
+306 SVVLMYKDIFQNSK

-328 QKVFNSIYKS
+328 QMAFDSIYPDKAL
-338 KDFQVTTE
+338 KTMGENWAVGLV
-346 HLGIR
+346 LGRIENR
-351 FVLERIQDNLEE
+351 LEKVNLEAE
-363 YLNNL
+363 G
-368 EEYLKEKKNI
+368 I
-378 NINLNLNLEPEG
+378 NKI
-390 MNKLIAYIGAQKI
+390 IQYIGAKTI
-403 DSITN
+403 DSVTN

-427 EIREYYYKNRESMNQ
+427 EIREYYYKNRESMDQ
-442 PDVAE
+442 TDVAE

-459 IYEEYKNFSFD
+459 IYEEYKNCSFD
-470 NDIKDSAQNA
+470 SEIKDSVQSA

-493 YEAEECVEEIDNSDF
+493 YEAKECVEEINNSNF
-508 FNTLTEN
+508 IEYLTNDYQHLVSTAVSESEESETESVPVQYTAPFVRIYQFLLRTTYN
-515 YASLVHTPPTIPYLG
+515 EISDVSMYKYYVYDINGDGTPELFIGHGTCRADYTIDVYTIKNQYASYIGNIFG
-530 DVPIFIGCTVSEA
+530 DELLAIEDGICGYYAQMGGEVVNVYSMNGDSITEDNFYEHDAGETYTEFSFLPSYDITDFSGLNWTVNPETGNNSEM
-543 TEVLGTNYERDY
+543 LKKI
-555 EEGSAA
+555 S
-561 LIFDDSNLVL
+561 
-571 VLDGE
+571 GE
-576 YYNQELTG
+576 Y
-584 KEKIYYQVVYGNQKL
+584 
-599 SANLTTRS
+599 
-607 TIQEIA
+607 
-613 AYQLAQGSMI
+613 
-623 YPLSDNGNFDCYDS
+623 
-637 YIVDSTGKYILT
+637 
-649 YQFESI
+649 
-655 GSNVS
+655 
-660 PVSVEISKNDRGL
+660 
-673 KTSWSDYTRLWTC
+673 
-686 MDHGLPKNV
+686 
-695 VLLQVDDISTNSI
+695 
-708 TFSID
+708 
-713 WGGFWS
+713 
-719 LEETTV
+719 
-725 SLVNGVGSFFDG
+725 
-737 YGVSGSIQISD
+737 
-748 GTIKLRV
+748 
-755 DETDTK
+755 
-761 YVDTGWFTFV
+761 
-771 VSSF
+771 

>member
-1 MKRCRLQNA
+1 MKRCRVQNA

-31 DDVKGTIS
+31 DEVKGTIS
-39 LEANGKSTTLAVLLR
+39 LEANGKDTTLAVLLR

-76 SKGESVL
+76 SKGEPVL

-106 YQPIILYTCDKDKN
+106 NQPIILYTCDKDKN

-217 DRFMKA
+217 DRFVKA

-238 VDLSNWLSDSET
+238 VDLSNLLSDSET

-259 EEMSKMD
+259 EEMAKMD

-271 YAETFEGRNDKV
+271 YAETFEGMNDKV
-283 DASKLKELMSI
+283 DASKLKEFMSI

-328 QKVFNSIYKS
+328 QKVFDSIYKS

-351 FVLERIQDNLEE
+351 FVLERIQDNFK
-363 YLNNL
+363 
-368 EEYLKEKKNI
+368 EYLKREKNI
-378 NINLNLNLEPEG
+378 HLEPEG
-390 MNKLIAYIGAQKI
+390 MNKLIAYMGAKEI

-427 EIREYYYKNRESMNQ
+427 EIREYYYKNRESMDQ
-442 PDVAE
+442 TDVAE

-459 IYEEYKNFSFD
+459 IYEEYKNCSFD
-470 NDIKDSAQNA
+470 SEIKDSVQSA

-493 YEAEECVEEIDNSDF
+493 YEAKECVEEIDNSDF
-508 FNTLTEN
+508 FNTLTED
-515 YASLVHTPPTIPYLG
+515 YASLVHIPPTIPYLG

-543 TEVLGTNYERDY
+543 TEILGTTYQKDY
-555 EEGSAA
+555 EEGGTC
-561 LIFDDSNLVL
+561 LIFEKEGLTLALDDDYSYSTLSGDEEIICQTVWEDKSLFSGLSSLATAQSVSSYQASRGQVMDPLTEDGNFFVYDSWVSDPSGKYAIEFQYESVGADIPAICSIIYSNWGLEKPSMSEYI
-571 VLDGE
+571 GE
-576 YYNQELTG
+576 WTCTNFDSPVELT
-584 KEKIYYQVVYGNQKL
+584 IH
-599 SANLTTRS
+599 
-607 TIQEIA
+607 
-613 AYQLAQGSMI
+613 SM
-623 YPLSDNGNFDCYDS
+623 DS
-637 YIVDSTGKYILT
+637 
-649 YQFESI
+649 
-655 GSNVS
+655 
-660 PVSVEISKNDRGL
+660 
-673 KTSWSDYTRLWTC
+673 
-686 MDHGLPKNV
+686 
-695 VLLQVDDISTNSI
+695 NSI
-708 TFSID
+708 TFDVLWVRLWGID
-713 WGGFWS
+713 
-719 LEETTV
+719 TV
-725 SLVNGVGSFFDG
+725 TLPMQNGVATFSDQDMLSGAIIVKNGFVQLKITASDMEHVPIQTFYFAMC
-737 YGVSGSIQISD
+737 GV
-748 GTIKLRV
+748 
-755 DETDTK
+755 
-761 YVDTGWFTFV
+761 
-771 VSSF
+771 

>member
-1 MKRCRLQNA
+1 MKKCRLQNA

-39 LEANGKSTTLAVLLR
+39 LEVNGKSTTLAVLLR

-106 YQPIILYTCDKDKN
+106 DQPIILYTCDKDKN

-188 IETASRV
+188 IETASRL
-195 YAALPFVGDGSVV
+195 YAMLPFVGDGSVV

-238 VDLSNWLSDSET
+238 VDLSNWFSDSET

-259 EEMSKMD
+259 EEMAKMD

-271 YAETFEGRNDKV
+271 YAETFEGINEKV
-283 DASKLKELMSI
+283 DTSQLKEVMSI
-294 TALIQ
+294 AALIQ

-306 SVVYGWTDIFQKSE
+306 SVVLMYKDIFQNSK

-328 QKVFNSIYKS
+328 QMAFDSIYPDKAL
-338 KDFQVTTE
+338 KTMGENWAVGLV
-346 HLGIR
+346 LGRIENR
-351 FVLERIQDNLEE
+351 LEKVNLEAE
-363 YLNNL
+363 G
-368 EEYLKEKKNI
+368 I
-378 NINLNLNLEPEG
+378 NKI
-390 MNKLIAYIGAQKI
+390 IQYIGAKTI
-403 DSITN
+403 DSVTN

-427 EIREYYYKNRESMNQ
+427 EIREYYYKNRESMDQ
-442 PDVAE
+442 TDIAE

-459 IYEEYKNFSFD
+459 IYEEYKNCSFD
-470 NDIKDSAQNA
+470 SEIKDSVQSA

-493 YEAEECVEEIDNSDF
+493 YEAKECVEEINNSNF
-508 FNTLTEN
+508 IEYLTNDYQHLVSTAVSESEESETESVPVQYTAPFVRIYQSLLRTTYN
-515 YASLVHTPPTIPYLG
+515 EISDVSMYKYYVYDINGDGTPELFIGHGTCRADYTIDVYTIKNQYASYIGNIFG
-530 DVPIFIGCTVSEA
+530 DELLAIEDGICGYYAQMGGEVVNVYSMNGDSITEDNFYEHDAGETYTEFSFLPSYDITDFSGLNWTVNPETGNNSEM
-543 TEVLGTNYERDY
+543 LKKI
-555 EEGSAA
+555 S
-561 LIFDDSNLVL
+561 
-571 VLDGE
+571 GE
-576 YYNQELTG
+576 Y
-584 KEKIYYQVVYGNQKL
+584 
-599 SANLTTRS
+599 
-607 TIQEIA
+607 
-613 AYQLAQGSMI
+613 
-623 YPLSDNGNFDCYDS
+623 
-637 YIVDSTGKYILT
+637 
-649 YQFESI
+649 
-655 GSNVS
+655 
-660 PVSVEISKNDRGL
+660 
-673 KTSWSDYTRLWTC
+673 
-686 MDHGLPKNV
+686 
-695 VLLQVDDISTNSI
+695 
-708 TFSID
+708 
-713 WGGFWS
+713 
-719 LEETTV
+719 
-725 SLVNGVGSFFDG
+725 
-737 YGVSGSIQISD
+737 
-748 GTIKLRV
+748 
-755 DETDTK
+755 
-761 YVDTGWFTFV
+761 
-771 VSSF
+771 

>member
-1 MKRCRLQNA
+1 MKKCRLQNA

-39 LEANGKSTTLAVLLR
+39 LEVNGKSTTLAVLLR

-152 TTRTVKDLREDLNY
+152 TTRTVKDLKEDLNY
-166 VFSAPNFNAS
+166 VFSASNFNAS

-217 DRFMKA
+217 DRFVKA

-238 VDLSNWLSDSET
+238 VDLSNLLSDSET

-259 EEMSKMD
+259 EEMAKMD

-271 YAETFEGRNDKV
+271 YAETFEGINEKV
-283 DASKLKELMSI
+283 DTSQLKEFMSI
-294 TALIQ
+294 AALIQ

-306 SVVYGWTDIFQKSE
+306 SVVLMYKDIFQNSK

-328 QKVFNSIYKS
+328 QMAFDSIYPDKAL
-338 KDFQVTTE
+338 KTMGENWAVGLV
-346 HLGIR
+346 LGRIENR
-351 FVLERIQDNLEE
+351 LEKVNLEAE
-363 YLNNL
+363 G
-368 EEYLKEKKNI
+368 I
-378 NINLNLNLEPEG
+378 NKI
-390 MNKLIAYIGAQKI
+390 IQYIGAKTI
-403 DSITN
+403 DSVTN
-408 GSSISNA
+408 GSRISNA

-427 EIREYYYKNRESMNQ
+427 EIREYYYKNRESMDQ
-442 PDVAE
+442 TDIAE

-459 IYEEYKNFSFD
+459 IYEEYKNCSFD
-470 NDIKDSAQNA
+470 SEIKDSVQSA

-493 YEAEECVEEIDNSDF
+493 YEAKECVEEINNSNF
-508 FNTLTEN
+508 IEYLTNDYQHLVSTAVSESEESETESVPVQYTAPFVRIYQSLLRTTYN
-515 YASLVHTPPTIPYLG
+515 EISDVSMYKYYVYDINGDGTPELFIGHGTCRADYTIDVYTIKNQYASYIGNIFG
-530 DVPIFIGCTVSEA
+530 DELLAIEDGICGYYAQMGGEVVNVYSMNGDSITEDNFYEHDAGETYTEFSFLPSYDITDFSGLNWTVNPETGNNSEM
-543 TEVLGTNYERDY
+543 LKKI
-555 EEGSAA
+555 S
-561 LIFDDSNLVL
+561 
-571 VLDGE
+571 GE
-576 YYNQELTG
+576 Y
-584 KEKIYYQVVYGNQKL
+584 
-599 SANLTTRS
+599 
-607 TIQEIA
+607 
-613 AYQLAQGSMI
+613 
-623 YPLSDNGNFDCYDS
+623 
-637 YIVDSTGKYILT
+637 
-649 YQFESI
+649 
-655 GSNVS
+655 
-660 PVSVEISKNDRGL
+660 
-673 KTSWSDYTRLWTC
+673 
-686 MDHGLPKNV
+686 
-695 VLLQVDDISTNSI
+695 
-708 TFSID
+708 
-713 WGGFWS
+713 
-719 LEETTV
+719 
-725 SLVNGVGSFFDG
+725 
-737 YGVSGSIQISD
+737 
-748 GTIKLRV
+748 
-755 DETDTK
+755 
-761 YVDTGWFTFV
+761 
-771 VSSF
+771 

>member
-1 MKRCRLQNA
+1 MKKCRLYKA
-10 LICLLLVCAFSISLA
+10 LVCLLLVFSLSISLA

-31 DDVKGTIS
+31 DEVKGTIS
-39 LEANGKSTTLAVLLR
+39 LKANGKDATLAVLLR

-65 AKIAVCNSDRD
+65 AKIAVCNSDGNSQD
-76 SKGESVL
+76 NATL
-83 TTKAAVSQNNGKVV
+83 ATKAAIGQNNGKIV
-97 FTRENTVLN
+97 FTRENNTFN
-106 YQPIILYTCDKDKN
+106 YKPIILYTCDQEKS
-120 VQVDDSYYVPL
+120 VQEEDSYYIPI
-131 EEASKALGIHFTA
+131 EEASKALGIHFTIK
-144 TDGKLYSK
+144 DGKLLSNA
-152 TTRTVKDLREDLNY
+152 TRTIKDLKEDLNH
-166 VFSAPNFNAS
+166 VFSSPKFNAS
-176 SIIIDPSTHWAT
+176 SIIIDSGAT
-188 IETASRV
+188 WVTLETASRL
-195 YAALPFVGDGSVV
+195 YAVMPFVGDGSVV

-217 DRFMKA
+217 NRFIKA
-223 FTNILILDEDMSNIC
+223 FTNILTFDEDMSNIC
-238 VDLSNWLSDSET
+238 VGLSEWLSESENI
-250 ERDILSTVL
+250 RDVL
-259 EEMSKMD
+259 PIVLKEMSEAG
-266 GELKQ
+266 GELAQ
-271 YAETFEGRNDKV
+271 YAEVFEGINENV
-283 DASKLKELMSI
+283 EGSKLKDLMNI
-294 TALIQ
+294 TALIE

-306 SVVYGWTDIFQKSE
+306 SVAYGWTDIFQKSE

-328 QKVFNSIYKS
+328 QTVFDSIYKS
-338 KDFQVTTE
+338 EGLQMTAE
-346 HLGIR
+346 HWGIR
-351 FVLERIQDNLEE
+351 LALGRIQDNLKE
-363 YLNNL
+363 YLEDKDLKL
-368 EEYLKEKKNI
+368 EF
-378 NINLNLNLEPEG
+378 EG
-390 MNKLIAYIGAQKI
+390 MDKLLTYMGAKI
-403 DSITN
+403 IDNITD
-408 GSSISNA
+408 GSKIENA

-427 EIREYYYKNRESMNQ
+427 EIREYYYENRESMDQ
-442 PDVAE
+442 PDIAE

-459 IYEEYKNFSFD
+459 IYEEYKNCRFD
-470 NDIKDSAQNA
+470 NDIKDGVQSA
-480 DNCFRNT
+480 DTCFRNA

-493 YEAEECVEEIDNSDF
+493 YEAEESVEEIDNSDF
-508 FNTLTEN
+508 FDYLTEN
-515 YASLVHTPPTIPYLG
+515 SSSLVHVPPTIPYLG
-530 DVPIFIGCTVSEA
+530 DVPIFVGYTVSEA
-543 TEVLGTNYERDY
+543 MEVLGTNYERDY

-584 KEKIYYQVVYGNQKL
+584 KEKIHYQVVYGNQKL

-673 KTSWSDYTRLWTC
+673 KTSWSDYTRMWTC

-737 YGVSGSIQISD
+737 YGVSGSIQVSD
-748 GTIKLRV
+748 GTIKLKV
-755 DETDTK
+755 DESDTK

>member
-217 DRFMKA
+217 DRFVKA

-271 YAETFEGRNDKV
+271 YAETFEGMNDKV
-283 DASKLKELMSI
+283 DASKLKEFMSI

-328 QKVFNSIYKS
+328 QKVFDSIYKS
-338 KDFQVTTE
+338 KDIQVKTE
-346 HLGIR
+346 HWGIR
-351 FVLERIQDNLEE
+351 VLLDRIQDNFK
-363 YLNNL
+363 
-368 EEYLKEKKNI
+368 EYLKREKNI
-378 NINLNLNLEPEG
+378 HLEPEG
-390 MNKLIAYIGAQKI
+390 MNKLIAYMGAKEI

-427 EIREYYYKNRESMNQ
+427 EIREYYYKNRESMDQ
-442 PDVAE
+442 TDVAE

-459 IYEEYKNFSFD
+459 IYEEYKNCSFD
-470 NDIKDSAQNA
+470 SEIKDSVQSA

-493 YEAEECVEEIDNSDF
+493 YEAKECVEEINNSNF
-508 FNTLTEN
+508 IEYLTNDYQHLVSTAVSESEESETESVPVQYTAPFVRIYQSLLRTTYN
-515 YASLVHTPPTIPYLG
+515 EISDVSMYKYYVYDINGDGTPELFIGHGTCRADYTIDVYTIKNQYASYIGNIFG
-530 DVPIFIGCTVSEA
+530 DELLAIEDGICGYYAQMGGEVVNVYSMNGDSITEDNFYEHDAGETYTEFSFLPSYDITDFSGLNWTVNPETGNNSEM
-543 TEVLGTNYERDY
+543 LKKI
-555 EEGSAA
+555 S
-561 LIFDDSNLVL
+561 
-571 VLDGE
+571 GE
-576 YYNQELTG
+576 Y
-584 KEKIYYQVVYGNQKL
+584 
-599 SANLTTRS
+599 
-607 TIQEIA
+607 
-613 AYQLAQGSMI
+613 
-623 YPLSDNGNFDCYDS
+623 
-637 YIVDSTGKYILT
+637 
-649 YQFESI
+649 
-655 GSNVS
+655 
-660 PVSVEISKNDRGL
+660 
-673 KTSWSDYTRLWTC
+673 
-686 MDHGLPKNV
+686 
-695 VLLQVDDISTNSI
+695 
-708 TFSID
+708 
-713 WGGFWS
+713 
-719 LEETTV
+719 
-725 SLVNGVGSFFDG
+725 
-737 YGVSGSIQISD
+737 
-748 GTIKLRV
+748 
-755 DETDTK
+755 
-761 YVDTGWFTFV
+761 
-771 VSSF
+771 

>member
-1 MKRCRLQNA
+1 MKKCRLQNA

-152 TTRTVKDLREDLNY
+152 ATRTVKDLREELNY

-176 SIIIDPSTHWAT
+176 SIMIDPSTHWAT
-188 IETASRV
+188 IETASRL
-195 YAALPFVGDGSVV
+195 YAMLPFVGDGSVV

-259 EEMSKMD
+259 EEMAKMD

-271 YAETFEGRNDKV
+271 YAETFEGINEKV
-283 DASKLKELMSI
+283 DTSQLKEFMSI
-294 TALIQ
+294 AALIQ

-306 SVVYGWTDIFQKSE
+306 SVVLMYKDIFQNSK

-328 QKVFNSIYKS
+328 QMAFDSIYPDKAL
-338 KDFQVTTE
+338 KTMGENWAVGLV
-346 HLGIR
+346 LGRIENR
-351 FVLERIQDNLEE
+351 LEKVNLEAE
-363 YLNNL
+363 G
-368 EEYLKEKKNI
+368 I
-378 NINLNLNLEPEG
+378 NKI
-390 MNKLIAYIGAQKI
+390 IQYIGAKTI
-403 DSITN
+403 DSVTN
-408 GSSISNA
+408 GSRISNA

-427 EIREYYYKNRESMNQ
+427 EIREYYYKNRESMDQ
-442 PDVAE
+442 TDIAE

-459 IYEEYKNFSFD
+459 IYEEYKNCSFD
-470 NDIKDSAQNA
+470 SEIKDSVQSA

-493 YEAEECVEEIDNSDF
+493 YEAKECVEEIDSSNFIEHLTNDYQHLVSAPVSESKEREAESVPVQYTAPFVRIYQSLLRTTYNEISDVSMYKYYVYDI
-508 FNTLTEN
+508 NGDG
-515 YASLVHTPPTIPYLG
+515 TPEL
-530 DVPIFIGCTVSEA
+530 FIGH
-543 TEVLGTNYERDY
+543 GTCRADY
-555 EEGSAA
+555 T
-561 LIFDDSNLVL
+561 IDV
-571 VLDGE
+571 
-576 YYNQELTG
+576 YTIKNQC
-584 KEKIYYQVVYGNQKL
+584 
-599 SANLTTRS
+599 A
-607 TIQEIA
+607 
-613 AYQLAQGSMI
+613 
-623 YPLSDNGNFDCYDS
+623 S
-637 YIVDSTGKYILT
+637 YIG
-649 YQFESI
+649 
-655 GSNVS
+655 NVFGDELLAIEDGICGYYAQMGGE
-660 PVSVEISKNDRGL
+660 VV
-673 KTSWSDYTRLWTC
+673 
-686 MDHGLPKNV
+686 NV
-695 VLLQVDDISTNSI
+695 YSMNGDSI
-708 TFSID
+708 TEDDFYEHDAGGTYTEFSFLPSYDITD
-713 WGGFWS
+713 FSGLNWTVNPEAGNNSEMLKKISGG
-719 LEETTV
+719 
-725 SLVNGVGSFFDG
+725 
-737 YGVSGSIQISD
+737 Y
-748 GTIKLRV
+748 
-755 DETDTK
+755 
-761 YVDTGWFTFV
+761 
-771 VSSF
+771 

>member
-223 FTNILILDEDMSNIC
+223 FTNILTFDEDMSNIC
-238 VDLSNWLSDSET
+238 VDLSNLLSDSET

-259 EEMSKMD
+259 EEMAKMD
-266 GELKQ
+266 GELEQ
-271 YAETFEGRNDKV
+271 YAETFEGINEKV
-283 DASKLKELMSI
+283 DASQLKEFMSI

-306 SVVYGWTDIFQKSE
+306 SVVLMYKDIFQNSK

-328 QKVFNSIYKS
+328 QMAFDSIYPDKAL
-338 KDFQVTTE
+338 KTMGENWAVGLV
-346 HLGIR
+346 LGRIENR
-351 FVLERIQDNLEE
+351 LEKVNLEAE
-363 YLNNL
+363 G
-368 EEYLKEKKNI
+368 I
-378 NINLNLNLEPEG
+378 NKI
-390 MNKLIAYIGAQKI
+390 IQYIGAKTI
-403 DSITN
+403 DSVTN

-427 EIREYYYKNRESMNQ
+427 EIREYYYKNRESMDQ
-442 PDVAE
+442 TDVAE

-459 IYEEYKNFSFD
+459 IYEEYKNCSFD
-470 NDIKDSAQNA
+470 SEIKDSVQSA

-493 YEAEECVEEIDNSDF
+493 YEAKECVEEINNSNF
-508 FNTLTEN
+508 IEYLTNDYQHLVSTAVSESEESETESVPVQYTAPFVRIYQSLLRTTYN
-515 YASLVHTPPTIPYLG
+515 EISDVSMYKYYVYDINGDGTPELFIGHGTCRADYTIDVYTIKNQYASYIGNVFG
-530 DVPIFIGCTVSEA
+530 DELLAIEDGICGYYAQMGGEVVNVYSMNGDSITEDNFYEHDAGETYTEFSFLPSYDITDFSGLNWTVNPETGNNSEM
-543 TEVLGTNYERDY
+543 LKKI
-555 EEGSAA
+555 S
-561 LIFDDSNLVL
+561 
-571 VLDGE
+571 GE
-576 YYNQELTG
+576 Y
-584 KEKIYYQVVYGNQKL
+584 
-599 SANLTTRS
+599 
-607 TIQEIA
+607 
-613 AYQLAQGSMI
+613 
-623 YPLSDNGNFDCYDS
+623 
-637 YIVDSTGKYILT
+637 
-649 YQFESI
+649 
-655 GSNVS
+655 
-660 PVSVEISKNDRGL
+660 
-673 KTSWSDYTRLWTC
+673 
-686 MDHGLPKNV
+686 
-695 VLLQVDDISTNSI
+695 
-708 TFSID
+708 
-713 WGGFWS
+713 
-719 LEETTV
+719 
-725 SLVNGVGSFFDG
+725 
-737 YGVSGSIQISD
+737 
-748 GTIKLRV
+748 
-755 DETDTK
+755 
-761 YVDTGWFTFV
+761 
-771 VSSF
+771 

>member
-1 MKRCRLQNA
+1 MKRCRVQNA

-223 FTNILILDEDMSNIC
+223 FTNILTFDEDMSNIC
-238 VDLSNWLSDSET
+238 VDLSNLLSDSET
-250 ERDILSTVL
+250 ERDVLSTVL
-259 EEMSKMD
+259 EEMAKMD
-266 GELKQ
+266 GELEQ
-271 YAETFEGRNDKV
+271 YAETFEGINEKV
-283 DASKLKELMSI
+283 DASQLKEVMSI
-294 TALIQ
+294 TALIE

-306 SVVYGWTDIFQKSE
+306 SVVLMYKDIFQNSK

-328 QKVFNSIYKS
+328 QMAFDSIYPDKAL
-338 KDFQVTTE
+338 KTMGENWAVGLV
-346 HLGIR
+346 LGRIENR
-351 FVLERIQDNLEE
+351 LEKVNLEAE
-363 YLNNL
+363 G
-368 EEYLKEKKNI
+368 I
-378 NINLNLNLEPEG
+378 NKI
-390 MNKLIAYIGAQKI
+390 IQYIGAKTI
-403 DSITN
+403 DSVTT

-427 EIREYYYKNRESMNQ
+427 EIREYYYKNRESMDQ
-442 PDVAE
+442 TDVAE

-459 IYEEYKNFSFD
+459 IYEEYKNCSFD
-470 NDIKDSAQNA
+470 SEIKDSVQSA

-493 YEAEECVEEIDNSDF
+493 YEAKECVEEINNSNF
-508 FNTLTEN
+508 IEYLTNDYQHLVSTAVSESEESETESVPVQYTAPFVRIYQSLLRTTYN
-515 YASLVHTPPTIPYLG
+515 EISDVSIYKYYVYDINGDGTPELLIGHGTCRADYTIDVYTIKNQYASYIGNVFG
-530 DVPIFIGCTVSEA
+530 DELLAIEDGICGYYAQMGGEVVNVYSMNGDSITEDNFYEHDAGETYTEFSFLPSYDITDFSGLNWTVNPETGNNSEM
-543 TEVLGTNYERDY
+543 LKKI
-555 EEGSAA
+555 S
-561 LIFDDSNLVL
+561 
-571 VLDGE
+571 GE
-576 YYNQELTG
+576 Y
-584 KEKIYYQVVYGNQKL
+584 
-599 SANLTTRS
+599 
-607 TIQEIA
+607 
-613 AYQLAQGSMI
+613 
-623 YPLSDNGNFDCYDS
+623 
-637 YIVDSTGKYILT
+637 
-649 YQFESI
+649 
-655 GSNVS
+655 
-660 PVSVEISKNDRGL
+660 
-673 KTSWSDYTRLWTC
+673 
-686 MDHGLPKNV
+686 
-695 VLLQVDDISTNSI
+695 
-708 TFSID
+708 
-713 WGGFWS
+713 
-719 LEETTV
+719 
-725 SLVNGVGSFFDG
+725 
-737 YGVSGSIQISD
+737 
-748 GTIKLRV
+748 
-755 DETDTK
+755 
-761 YVDTGWFTFV
+761 
-771 VSSF
+771 

>member
-1 MKRCRLQNA
+1 MKKCRLQNA

-39 LEANGKSTTLAVLLR
+39 LEVNGKSTTLAVLLR

-152 TTRTVKDLREDLNY
+152 ATRTVKDLKEDLNY
-166 VFSAPNFNAS
+166 VFSASNFNAS

-217 DRFMKA
+217 DRFVKA

-238 VDLSNWLSDSET
+238 VDLSNLLSDSET

-259 EEMSKMD
+259 EEMAKMD

-271 YAETFEGRNDKV
+271 YAETFEGINEKV
-283 DASKLKELMSI
+283 DTSQLKEFMSI
-294 TALIQ
+294 AALIQ

-306 SVVYGWTDIFQKSE
+306 SVVLMYKDIFQNSK

-328 QKVFNSIYKS
+328 QMAFDSIYPDKAL
-338 KDFQVTTE
+338 KTMGENWAVGLV
-346 HLGIR
+346 LGRIENR
-351 FVLERIQDNLEE
+351 LEKVNLEAE
-363 YLNNL
+363 G
-368 EEYLKEKKNI
+368 I
-378 NINLNLNLEPEG
+378 NKI
-390 MNKLIAYIGAQKI
+390 IQYIGAKTI
-403 DSITN
+403 DSVTN
-408 GSSISNA
+408 GSRISNA

-427 EIREYYYKNRESMNQ
+427 EIREYYYKNRESMDQ
-442 PDVAE
+442 TDIAE

-459 IYEEYKNFSFD
+459 IYEEYKNCSFD
-470 NDIKDSAQNA
+470 SEIKDSVQSA

-493 YEAEECVEEIDNSDF
+493 YEAKECVEEINNSNFIEYLTNDYQHLV
-508 FNTLTEN
+508 NTAVSESEESETESVPVQYTAPFVRIYQSLLRTTYN
-515 YASLVHTPPTIPYLG
+515 EISDVSMYKYYVYDINGDGTPELFIGHGTCRADYTIDVYTIKNQYASYIGNIFG
-530 DVPIFIGCTVSEA
+530 DELLAIEDGICGYYAQMGGEVVNVYSMNGDSITEDNFYEHDAGETYTEFSFLPSYDITDFSGLNWTVNPETGNNSEM
-543 TEVLGTNYERDY
+543 LKKI
-555 EEGSAA
+555 S
-561 LIFDDSNLVL
+561 
-571 VLDGE
+571 GE
-576 YYNQELTG
+576 Y
-584 KEKIYYQVVYGNQKL
+584 
-599 SANLTTRS
+599 
-607 TIQEIA
+607 
-613 AYQLAQGSMI
+613 
-623 YPLSDNGNFDCYDS
+623 
-637 YIVDSTGKYILT
+637 
-649 YQFESI
+649 
-655 GSNVS
+655 
-660 PVSVEISKNDRGL
+660 
-673 KTSWSDYTRLWTC
+673 
-686 MDHGLPKNV
+686 
-695 VLLQVDDISTNSI
+695 
-708 TFSID
+708 
-713 WGGFWS
+713 
-719 LEETTV
+719 
-725 SLVNGVGSFFDG
+725 
-737 YGVSGSIQISD
+737 
-748 GTIKLRV
+748 
-755 DETDTK
+755 
-761 YVDTGWFTFV
+761 
-771 VSSF
+771 

>member
-152 TTRTVKDLREDLNY
+152 ATRTVKDLKEDLNY
-166 VFSAPNFNAS
+166 VFSASNFNAS

-271 YAETFEGRNDKV
+271 YAETFEGMNDKV
-283 DASKLKELMSI
+283 DASKLKEFMSI

-328 QKVFNSIYKS
+328 QKVFDSIYKS
-338 KDFQVTTE
+338 KDIQVKTE
-346 HLGIR
+346 HWGIR
-351 FVLERIQDNLEE
+351 VVLDRIQDNFK
-363 YLNNL
+363 
-368 EEYLKEKKNI
+368 EYLKREKNI
-378 NINLNLNLEPEG
+378 HLEPEG
-390 MNKLIAYIGAQKI
+390 MNKLIAYMGAKEI

-427 EIREYYYKNRESMNQ
+427 EIREYYYKNRESMDQ
-442 PDVAE
+442 TDVAE

-459 IYEEYKNFSFD
+459 IYEEYKNCSFD
-470 NDIKDSAQNA
+470 SEIKDSVQSA

-493 YEAEECVEEIDNSDF
+493 YEAKECVEEINNSNF
-508 FNTLTEN
+508 IEYLTNDYQHLVSTAVSESEESETESVPVQYTAPFVRIYQSLLRTTYN
-515 YASLVHTPPTIPYLG
+515 EISDVSMYKYYVYDINGDGTPELFIGHGTCRADYTIDVYTIKNQYASYIGNIFG
-530 DVPIFIGCTVSEA
+530 DELLAIEDGICGYYAQMGGEVVNVYSMNGDSITEDNFYEHDAGETYTEFSFLPSYDITDFSGLNWTVNPETGNNSEM
-543 TEVLGTNYERDY
+543 LKKI
-555 EEGSAA
+555 S
-561 LIFDDSNLVL
+561 
-571 VLDGE
+571 GE
-576 YYNQELTG
+576 Y
-584 KEKIYYQVVYGNQKL
+584 
-599 SANLTTRS
+599 
-607 TIQEIA
+607 
-613 AYQLAQGSMI
+613 
-623 YPLSDNGNFDCYDS
+623 
-637 YIVDSTGKYILT
+637 
-649 YQFESI
+649 
-655 GSNVS
+655 
-660 PVSVEISKNDRGL
+660 
-673 KTSWSDYTRLWTC
+673 
-686 MDHGLPKNV
+686 
-695 VLLQVDDISTNSI
+695 
-708 TFSID
+708 
-713 WGGFWS
+713 
-719 LEETTV
+719 
-725 SLVNGVGSFFDG
+725 
-737 YGVSGSIQISD
+737 
-748 GTIKLRV
+748 
-755 DETDTK
+755 
-761 YVDTGWFTFV
+761 
-771 VSSF
+771 

>member
-1 MKRCRLQNA
+1 MKKCRLQDA

-39 LEANGKSTTLAVLLR
+39 LEVNGKSTTLAVLLR

-152 TTRTVKDLREDLNY
+152 ATRTVKDLREDLNY

-176 SIIIDPSTHWAT
+176 SIVIDPSTHWAT

-223 FTNILILDEDMSNIC
+223 FTNILTFDEDMSNIC
-238 VDLSNWLSDSET
+238 VDLSNLLSDSET

-259 EEMSKMD
+259 EEMAKMD
-266 GELKQ
+266 GELEQ
-271 YAETFEGRNDKV
+271 YAETFEGINEKV
-283 DASKLKELMSI
+283 DASQLKEVMSI
-294 TALIQ
+294 TALIE

-306 SVVYGWTDIFQKSE
+306 SVVLMYKDIFQNSK

-328 QKVFNSIYKS
+328 QMAFDSIYPDKAL
-338 KDFQVTTE
+338 KTMGENWAVGLV
-346 HLGIR
+346 LGRIENR
-351 FVLERIQDNLEE
+351 LEKVNLEAE
-363 YLNNL
+363 G
-368 EEYLKEKKNI
+368 I
-378 NINLNLNLEPEG
+378 NKI
-390 MNKLIAYIGAQKI
+390 IQYIGAKTI
-403 DSITN
+403 DSVTN

-427 EIREYYYKNRESMNQ
+427 EIREYYYKNRESMDQ
-442 PDVAE
+442 TDVAE

-459 IYEEYKNFSFD
+459 IYEEYKNCSFD
-470 NDIKDSAQNA
+470 SEIKDSVQSA

-493 YEAEECVEEIDNSDF
+493 YEAKECVEEINNSNF
-508 FNTLTEN
+508 IEYLTNDYQHLVSTAVSESEESETESVPVQYTAPFVRIYQSLLRTTYN
-515 YASLVHTPPTIPYLG
+515 EISDVSMYKYYVYDINGDGTPELFIGHGTCRADYTIDVYTIKNQYASYIGNIFG
-530 DVPIFIGCTVSEA
+530 DELLAIEDGICGYYAQMGGEVVNVYSMNGDSITEDNFYEHDAGETYTEFSFLPSYDITDFSGLNWTVNPETGNNSEM
-543 TEVLGTNYERDY
+543 LKKI
-555 EEGSAA
+555 S
-561 LIFDDSNLVL
+561 
-571 VLDGE
+571 GE
-576 YYNQELTG
+576 Y
-584 KEKIYYQVVYGNQKL
+584 
-599 SANLTTRS
+599 
-607 TIQEIA
+607 
-613 AYQLAQGSMI
+613 
-623 YPLSDNGNFDCYDS
+623 
-637 YIVDSTGKYILT
+637 
-649 YQFESI
+649 
-655 GSNVS
+655 
-660 PVSVEISKNDRGL
+660 
-673 KTSWSDYTRLWTC
+673 
-686 MDHGLPKNV
+686 
-695 VLLQVDDISTNSI
+695 
-708 TFSID
+708 
-713 WGGFWS
+713 
-719 LEETTV
+719 
-725 SLVNGVGSFFDG
+725 
-737 YGVSGSIQISD
+737 
-748 GTIKLRV
+748 
-755 DETDTK
+755 
-761 YVDTGWFTFV
+761 
-771 VSSF
+771 

>member
-1 MKRCRLQNA
+1 MKRCRVQNA
-10 LICLLLVCAFSISLA
+10 LICLLLVCTFSISLA

-31 DDVKGTIS
+31 DEVKGTIS
-39 LEANGKSTTLAVLLR
+39 LEENGKSTTLAVLLR

-106 YQPIILYTCDKDKN
+106 YQPIILYICDKDKN

-223 FTNILILDEDMSNIC
+223 FTNILTFDEDMSNIC
-238 VDLSNWLSDSET
+238 VDLSNLLSDSET

-259 EEMSKMD
+259 EEMAKMD
-266 GELKQ
+266 GELEQ
-271 YAETFEGRNDKV
+271 YAETFEGINEKV
-283 DASKLKELMSI
+283 DASQLKEVMSI
-294 TALIQ
+294 TALIE

-306 SVVYGWTDIFQKSE
+306 SVVLMYKDIFQNSK

-328 QKVFNSIYKS
+328 QMAFDSIYPDKAL
-338 KDFQVTTE
+338 KTMGENWAVGLV
-346 HLGIR
+346 LGRIENR
-351 FVLERIQDNLEE
+351 LEKVNLEAE
-363 YLNNL
+363 G
-368 EEYLKEKKNI
+368 I
-378 NINLNLNLEPEG
+378 NKI
-390 MNKLIAYIGAQKI
+390 IQYIGAKTI
-403 DSITN
+403 DSVTN

-427 EIREYYYKNRESMNQ
+427 EIREYYYKNRESMDQ
-442 PDVAE
+442 TDVAE

-459 IYEEYKNFSFD
+459 IYEEYKNCSFD
-470 NDIKDSAQNA
+470 SEIKDSVQSA

-493 YEAEECVEEIDNSDF
+493 YEAKECVEEINNSNF
-508 FNTLTEN
+508 IEYLTNDYQHLVSTAVSESEESETESVPVQYTAPFVRIYQSLLRTTYN
-515 YASLVHTPPTIPYLG
+515 EISDVSMYKYYVYDINGDGTPELLIGHGTCRADYTIDVYTIKNQYASYIGNVFG
-530 DVPIFIGCTVSEA
+530 DELLAIEDGICGYYAQMGGEVVNVYSMNGDSITEDNFYEHDAGETYTEFSFLPSYDITDFSGLNWTVNPETGNNSEM
-543 TEVLGTNYERDY
+543 LKKI
-555 EEGSAA
+555 S
-561 LIFDDSNLVL
+561 
-571 VLDGE
+571 GE
-576 YYNQELTG
+576 Y
-584 KEKIYYQVVYGNQKL
+584 
-599 SANLTTRS
+599 
-607 TIQEIA
+607 
-613 AYQLAQGSMI
+613 
-623 YPLSDNGNFDCYDS
+623 
-637 YIVDSTGKYILT
+637 
-649 YQFESI
+649 
-655 GSNVS
+655 
-660 PVSVEISKNDRGL
+660 
-673 KTSWSDYTRLWTC
+673 
-686 MDHGLPKNV
+686 
-695 VLLQVDDISTNSI
+695 
-708 TFSID
+708 
-713 WGGFWS
+713 
-719 LEETTV
+719 
-725 SLVNGVGSFFDG
+725 
-737 YGVSGSIQISD
+737 
-748 GTIKLRV
+748 
-755 DETDTK
+755 
-761 YVDTGWFTFV
+761 
-771 VSSF
+771 

>member
-223 FTNILILDEDMSNIC
+223 FTNILTFDEDMSNIC
-238 VDLSNWLSDSET
+238 VDLSNLLSDSET

-259 EEMSKMD
+259 EEMAKMD
-266 GELKQ
+266 GELEQ
-271 YAETFEGRNDKV
+271 YAETFEGINEKV
-283 DASKLKELMSI
+283 DASQLKEVMSI
-294 TALIQ
+294 TALIE

-306 SVVYGWTDIFQKSE
+306 SVVLMYKDIFQNSK

-328 QKVFNSIYKS
+328 QMAFDSIYPDKAL
-338 KDFQVTTE
+338 KTMGENWAVGLV
-346 HLGIR
+346 LGRIENR
-351 FVLERIQDNLEE
+351 LEKVKLEAEGINKIIQ
-363 YLNNL
+363 
-368 EEYLKEKKNI
+368 
-378 NINLNLNLEPEG
+378 
-390 MNKLIAYIGAQKI
+390 YIGAKTI
-403 DSITN
+403 DSVTN

-427 EIREYYYKNRESMNQ
+427 EIREYYYKNRESMDQ
-442 PDVAE
+442 TDVAE

-459 IYEEYKNFSFD
+459 IYEEYKNCSFD
-470 NDIKDSAQNA
+470 SEIKDSVQSA

-493 YEAEECVEEIDNSDF
+493 YEAKECVEEINNSNF
-508 FNTLTEN
+508 IEYLTNDYQHLVSTAVSESEESETESVPVQYTAPFVRIYQSLLRTTYN
-515 YASLVHTPPTIPYLG
+515 EISDVSMYKYYVYDINGDGTPELFIGHGTCRADYTIDVYTIKNQYASYIGNVFG
-530 DVPIFIGCTVSEA
+530 DELLAIEDGICGYYAQMGGEVVNVYSMNGDSITEDNFYEHDAGETYTEFSFLPSYDITDFSGLNWTVNPETGNNSEM
-543 TEVLGTNYERDY
+543 LKKI
-555 EEGSAA
+555 S
-561 LIFDDSNLVL
+561 
-571 VLDGE
+571 GE
-576 YYNQELTG
+576 Y
-584 KEKIYYQVVYGNQKL
+584 
-599 SANLTTRS
+599 
-607 TIQEIA
+607 
-613 AYQLAQGSMI
+613 
-623 YPLSDNGNFDCYDS
+623 
-637 YIVDSTGKYILT
+637 
-649 YQFESI
+649 
-655 GSNVS
+655 
-660 PVSVEISKNDRGL
+660 
-673 KTSWSDYTRLWTC
+673 
-686 MDHGLPKNV
+686 
-695 VLLQVDDISTNSI
+695 
-708 TFSID
+708 
-713 WGGFWS
+713 
-719 LEETTV
+719 
-725 SLVNGVGSFFDG
+725 
-737 YGVSGSIQISD
+737 
-748 GTIKLRV
+748 
-755 DETDTK
+755 
-761 YVDTGWFTFV
+761 
-771 VSSF
+771 

>member
-1 MKRCRLQNA
+1 MKKCRLQNA

-39 LEANGKSTTLAVLLR
+39 LEVNGKSTTLAVLLR

-152 TTRTVKDLREDLNY
+152 ATRTVKDLREDLNY

-176 SIIIDPSTHWAT
+176 SIVIDPSTHWAT

-223 FTNILILDEDMSNIC
+223 FTNILTFDEDMSNIC
-238 VDLSNWLSDSET
+238 VDLSNLLSDSET

-259 EEMSKMD
+259 EEMAKMD
-266 GELKQ
+266 GELEQ
-271 YAETFEGRNDKV
+271 YAETFEGINEKV
-283 DASKLKELMSI
+283 DASQLKEVMSI
-294 TALIQ
+294 TALIE

-306 SVVYGWTDIFQKSE
+306 SVVLMYKDIFQNSK

-328 QKVFNSIYKS
+328 QMAFDSIYPDKAL
-338 KDFQVTTE
+338 KTMGENWAVGLV
-346 HLGIR
+346 LGRIENR
-351 FVLERIQDNLEE
+351 LEKVNLEAE
-363 YLNNL
+363 G
-368 EEYLKEKKNI
+368 I
-378 NINLNLNLEPEG
+378 NKI
-390 MNKLIAYIGAQKI
+390 IQYIGAKTI
-403 DSITN
+403 DSVTN

-427 EIREYYYKNRESMNQ
+427 EIREYYYKNRESMDQ
-442 PDVAE
+442 TDVAE

-459 IYEEYKNFSFD
+459 IYEEYKNCSFD
-470 NDIKDSAQNA
+470 SEIKDSVQSA

-493 YEAEECVEEIDNSDF
+493 YEAKECVEEINNSNF
-508 FNTLTEN
+508 IEYLTNDYQHLVSTAVSESEESETESVPVQYTAPFVRIYQSLLRTTYN
-515 YASLVHTPPTIPYLG
+515 EISDVSMYKYYVYDINGDGTPELFIGHGTCRADYTIDVYTIKNQYASYIGNIFG
-530 DVPIFIGCTVSEA
+530 DELLAIEDGICGYYAQMGGEVVNVYSMNGDSITEDNFYEHDAGETYTEFSFLPSYDITDFSGLNWTVNPETGNNSEM
-543 TEVLGTNYERDY
+543 LKKI
-555 EEGSAA
+555 S
-561 LIFDDSNLVL
+561 
-571 VLDGE
+571 GE
-576 YYNQELTG
+576 Y
-584 KEKIYYQVVYGNQKL
+584 
-599 SANLTTRS
+599 
-607 TIQEIA
+607 
-613 AYQLAQGSMI
+613 
-623 YPLSDNGNFDCYDS
+623 
-637 YIVDSTGKYILT
+637 
-649 YQFESI
+649 
-655 GSNVS
+655 
-660 PVSVEISKNDRGL
+660 
-673 KTSWSDYTRLWTC
+673 
-686 MDHGLPKNV
+686 
-695 VLLQVDDISTNSI
+695 
-708 TFSID
+708 
-713 WGGFWS
+713 
-719 LEETTV
+719 
-725 SLVNGVGSFFDG
+725 
-737 YGVSGSIQISD
+737 
-748 GTIKLRV
+748 
-755 DETDTK
+755 
-761 YVDTGWFTFV
+761 
-771 VSSF
+771 

>member
-223 FTNILILDEDMSNIC
+223 FTNILTFDEDMSNIC
-238 VDLSNWLSDSET
+238 VDLSNLLSDSET

-266 GELKQ
+266 GELEQ
-271 YAETFEGRNDKV
+271 YAETFEGINEKV
-283 DASKLKELMSI
+283 DASQLKEVMSI
-294 TALIQ
+294 TALIE

-306 SVVYGWTDIFQKSE
+306 SVVLMYKDIFQNSK

-328 QKVFNSIYKS
+328 QMAFDSIYPDKAL
-338 KDFQVTTE
+338 KTMGENWAVGLV
-346 HLGIR
+346 LGRIENR
-351 FVLERIQDNLEE
+351 LEKVNLEAE
-363 YLNNL
+363 G
-368 EEYLKEKKNI
+368 I
-378 NINLNLNLEPEG
+378 NKI
-390 MNKLIAYIGAQKI
+390 IQYIGAKTI
-403 DSITN
+403 DSVTN

-427 EIREYYYKNRESMNQ
+427 EIREYYYKNRESMDQ
-442 PDVAE
+442 TDVAE

-459 IYEEYKNFSFD
+459 IYEEYKNCSFD
-470 NDIKDSAQNA
+470 SEIKDSVQSA

-493 YEAEECVEEIDNSDF
+493 YEAKECVEEIDNSDF
-508 FNTLTEN
+508 FNTLTED

-543 TEVLGTNYERDY
+543 TEVLGTDYERDY
-555 EEGSAA
+555 LEGGAA
-561 LIFDDSNLVL
+561 LFFENSGFVL
-571 VLDGE
+571 ALDGE
-576 YYNQELTG
+576 YYQKELTG
-584 KEKIYYQVVYGNQKL
+584 NEKINYQEV
-599 SANLTTRS
+599 
-607 TIQEIA
+607 
-613 AYQLAQGSMI
+613 QGSYKLVNNLSVCSTPREVASYQASRGQTMD
-623 YPLSDNGNFDCYDS
+623 PLTEDGHFFVYDSWVSDPSGKYAIEFQYESLGSDEPALCVSICPNWGLEKPSMSEYIGEWTCTNFD
-637 YIVDSTGKYILT
+637 
-649 YQFESI
+649 
-655 GSNVS
+655 S
-660 PVSVEISKNDRGL
+660 PVDLTIHS
-673 KTSWSDYTRLWTC
+673 
-686 MDHGLPKNV
+686 MD
-695 VLLQVDDISTNSI
+695 SNSI
-708 TFSID
+708 TFDVLWVRLWGID
-713 WGGFWS
+713 
-719 LEETTV
+719 TV
-725 SLVNGVGSFFDG
+725 TLPMQNGVATF
-737 YGVSGSIQISD
+737 SD
-748 GTIKLRV
+748 QDMLSGTISVKNGFVQLKITASDMEHV
-755 DETDTK
+755 PTQ
-761 YVDTGWFTFV
+761 TFY
-771 VSSF
+771 FAMCGI

>member
-1 MKRCRLQNA
+1 MKKCRLQNA

-39 LEANGKSTTLAVLLR
+39 LEVNGKSTTLAVLLR

-106 YQPIILYTCDKDKN
+106 DQPIILYTCDKDKN

-188 IETASRV
+188 IETASRL
-195 YAALPFVGDGSVV
+195 YAMLPFVGDGSVV

-238 VDLSNWLSDSET
+238 VDLSNWFSDSET

-259 EEMSKMD
+259 EEMAKMD

-271 YAETFEGRNDKV
+271 YAETFEGINEKV
-283 DASKLKELMSI
+283 DTSQLKEFMSI
-294 TALIQ
+294 AALIQ

-306 SVVYGWTDIFQKSE
+306 SVVLMYKDIFQNSK

-328 QKVFNSIYKS
+328 QMAFDSIYPDKAL
-338 KDFQVTTE
+338 KTMGENWAVGLV
-346 HLGIR
+346 LGRIENR
-351 FVLERIQDNLEE
+351 LEKVNLEAE
-363 YLNNL
+363 G
-368 EEYLKEKKNI
+368 I
-378 NINLNLNLEPEG
+378 NKI
-390 MNKLIAYIGAQKI
+390 IQYIGAKTI
-403 DSITN
+403 DSVTN

-427 EIREYYYKNRESMNQ
+427 EIREYYYKNRESMDQ
-442 PDVAE
+442 TDIAE

-459 IYEEYKNFSFD
+459 IYEEYKNCSFD
-470 NDIKDSAQNA
+470 SEIKDSVQSA

-493 YEAEECVEEIDNSDF
+493 YEAKECVEEINNSNF
-508 FNTLTEN
+508 IEYLTNDYQHLVSTAVSESEESETESVPVQYTAPFVRIYQSLLRTTYN
-515 YASLVHTPPTIPYLG
+515 EISDVSMYKYYVYDINGDGTPELFIGHGTCRADYTIDVYTIKNQYASYIENIFG
-530 DVPIFIGCTVSEA
+530 DELLAIEDGICGYYAQMGGEVVNVYSMNGDSITEDNFYEHDAGETYTEFSFLPSYDITDFSGLNWTVNPETGNNSEM
-543 TEVLGTNYERDY
+543 LKKI
-555 EEGSAA
+555 S
-561 LIFDDSNLVL
+561 
-571 VLDGE
+571 GE
-576 YYNQELTG
+576 Y
-584 KEKIYYQVVYGNQKL
+584 
-599 SANLTTRS
+599 
-607 TIQEIA
+607 
-613 AYQLAQGSMI
+613 
-623 YPLSDNGNFDCYDS
+623 
-637 YIVDSTGKYILT
+637 
-649 YQFESI
+649 
-655 GSNVS
+655 
-660 PVSVEISKNDRGL
+660 
-673 KTSWSDYTRLWTC
+673 
-686 MDHGLPKNV
+686 
-695 VLLQVDDISTNSI
+695 
-708 TFSID
+708 
-713 WGGFWS
+713 
-719 LEETTV
+719 
-725 SLVNGVGSFFDG
+725 
-737 YGVSGSIQISD
+737 
-748 GTIKLRV
+748 
-755 DETDTK
+755 
-761 YVDTGWFTFV
+761 
-771 VSSF
+771 

>member
-1 MKRCRLQNA
+1 MKRCRVQNA

-152 TTRTVKDLREDLNY
+152 ATRTVKDLKEDLNY

-271 YAETFEGRNDKV
+271 YAETFEGMNDKV
-283 DASKLKELMSI
+283 DASKLKEFMSI

-328 QKVFNSIYKS
+328 QEVFDSIYKS
-338 KDFQVTTE
+338 KDIQVKTE
-346 HLGIR
+346 HWGIR
-351 FVLERIQDNLEE
+351 VVLDRIQDNFK
-363 YLNNL
+363 
-368 EEYLKEKKNI
+368 EYLKREKNI
-378 NINLNLNLEPEG
+378 HLEPEG
-390 MNKLIAYIGAQKI
+390 MNKLIAYMGAKEI

-427 EIREYYYKNRESMNQ
+427 EIREYYYKNRESMDQ
-442 PDVAE
+442 TDVAE

-459 IYEEYKNFSFD
+459 IYEEYKNCSFD
-470 NDIKDSAQNA
+470 SEIKDSVQSA

-493 YEAEECVEEIDNSDF
+493 YEAKECVEEIDNSDF
-508 FNTLTEN
+508 FDTLTEN

-530 DVPIFIGCTVSEA
+530 DVPIFIGCTVSQA
-543 TEVLGTNYERDY
+543 TEILGTTYQKDY
-555 EEGSAA
+555 EEGGTC
-561 LIFDDSNLVL
+561 LIFEKEGLTLALDDDYSYSTLSGDEEIICQTVWEDKSLFSGLSTLATAQSVSSYQASRGQVMAPLTEDGNFFVYDSWVSDPSGKYAIEFQYESVGANIPAICSIIYSNWGLEKPSMSEYI
-571 VLDGE
+571 GE
-576 YYNQELTG
+576 WTCTNFDSPVELT
-584 KEKIYYQVVYGNQKL
+584 IH
-599 SANLTTRS
+599 
-607 TIQEIA
+607 
-613 AYQLAQGSMI
+613 SM
-623 YPLSDNGNFDCYDS
+623 DS
-637 YIVDSTGKYILT
+637 
-649 YQFESI
+649 
-655 GSNVS
+655 
-660 PVSVEISKNDRGL
+660 
-673 KTSWSDYTRLWTC
+673 
-686 MDHGLPKNV
+686 
-695 VLLQVDDISTNSI
+695 NSI
-708 TFSID
+708 TFDVLWVRLRGID
-713 WGGFWS
+713 
-719 LEETTV
+719 TV
-725 SLVNGVGSFFDG
+725 TLPMQNGVATFSDQDMLSGAIIVKNGFVQLKITASDMEHVPIQTFYFAMC
-737 YGVSGSIQISD
+737 GV
-748 GTIKLRV
+748 
-755 DETDTK
+755 
-761 YVDTGWFTFV
+761 
-771 VSSF
+771 

>member
-223 FTNILILDEDMSNIC
+223 FTNILTFDEDMSNIC
-238 VDLSNWLSDSET
+238 VDLSNLLSDSET

-259 EEMSKMD
+259 EEMAKMD
-266 GELKQ
+266 GELEQ
-271 YAETFEGRNDKV
+271 YAETFEGINEKV
-283 DASKLKELMSI
+283 DASQLKGVMSI
-294 TALIQ
+294 TALIE

-306 SVVYGWTDIFQKSE
+306 SVVLMYKDIFQNSK

-328 QKVFNSIYKS
+328 QMAFDSIYPDKAL
-338 KDFQVTTE
+338 KTMGENWAVGLV
-346 HLGIR
+346 LGRIENR
-351 FVLERIQDNLEE
+351 LEKVNLEAE
-363 YLNNL
+363 G
-368 EEYLKEKKNI
+368 I
-378 NINLNLNLEPEG
+378 NKI
-390 MNKLIAYIGAQKI
+390 IQYIGAKTI
-403 DSITN
+403 DSVTN

-427 EIREYYYKNRESMNQ
+427 EIREYYYKNRESMDQ
-442 PDVAE
+442 TDVAE

-459 IYEEYKNFSFD
+459 IYEEYKNCSFD
-470 NDIKDSAQNA
+470 SEIKDSVQSA

-493 YEAEECVEEIDNSDF
+493 YEAKECVEEINNSNF
-508 FNTLTEN
+508 IEYLTNDYQHLVSTAVSESEESETESVPVQYTAPFVRIYQSLLRTTYN
-515 YASLVHTPPTIPYLG
+515 EISDVSMYKYYVYDINGDGTPELFIGHGTCRADYTIDVYTIKNQYASYIGNVFG
-530 DVPIFIGCTVSEA
+530 DELLAIEDGICGYYAQMGGEVVNVYSMNGDSITEDNFYEHDAGETYTEFSFLPSYDITDFSGLNWTVNPETGNNSEM
-543 TEVLGTNYERDY
+543 LKKI
-555 EEGSAA
+555 S
-561 LIFDDSNLVL
+561 
-571 VLDGE
+571 GE
-576 YYNQELTG
+576 Y
-584 KEKIYYQVVYGNQKL
+584 
-599 SANLTTRS
+599 
-607 TIQEIA
+607 
-613 AYQLAQGSMI
+613 
-623 YPLSDNGNFDCYDS
+623 
-637 YIVDSTGKYILT
+637 
-649 YQFESI
+649 
-655 GSNVS
+655 
-660 PVSVEISKNDRGL
+660 
-673 KTSWSDYTRLWTC
+673 
-686 MDHGLPKNV
+686 
-695 VLLQVDDISTNSI
+695 
-708 TFSID
+708 
-713 WGGFWS
+713 
-719 LEETTV
+719 
-725 SLVNGVGSFFDG
+725 
-737 YGVSGSIQISD
+737 
-748 GTIKLRV
+748 
-755 DETDTK
+755 
-761 YVDTGWFTFV
+761 
-771 VSSF
+771 

>member
-1 MKRCRLQNA
+1 MKKCRLQNA

-39 LEANGKSTTLAVLLR
+39 LEVNGKSTTLAVLLR

-106 YQPIILYTCDKDKN
+106 DQPIILYTCDKDKN

-188 IETASRV
+188 IETASRL
-195 YAALPFVGDGSVV
+195 YAMLPFVGDGSVV

-238 VDLSNWLSDSET
+238 VDLSNWFSDSET

-259 EEMSKMD
+259 EEMAKMD

-271 YAETFEGRNDKV
+271 YAETFEGINEKV
-283 DASKLKELMSI
+283 DTSQLKEFMSI
-294 TALIQ
+294 AALIQ

-306 SVVYGWTDIFQKSE
+306 SVVLMYKDIFQNSK

-328 QKVFNSIYKS
+328 QMAFDSIYPDKAL
-338 KDFQVTTE
+338 KTMGENWAVGLV
-346 HLGIR
+346 LGRIENR
-351 FVLERIQDNLEE
+351 LEKVNLEAE
-363 YLNNL
+363 G
-368 EEYLKEKKNI
+368 I
-378 NINLNLNLEPEG
+378 NKI
-390 MNKLIAYIGAQKI
+390 IQYIGAKTI
-403 DSITN
+403 DSVTN

-427 EIREYYYKNRESMNQ
+427 EIREYHYKNRESMDQ
-442 PDVAE
+442 TDIAE

-459 IYEEYKNFSFD
+459 IYEEYKNCSFD
-470 NDIKDSAQNA
+470 SEIKDSVQSA

-493 YEAEECVEEIDNSDF
+493 YEAKECVEEINNSNF
-508 FNTLTEN
+508 IEYLTNDYQHLVSTAVSESEESETESVPVQYTAPFVRIYQSLLRTTYN
-515 YASLVHTPPTIPYLG
+515 EISDVSMYKYYVYDINGDGTPELFIGHGTCRADYTIDVYTIKNQYASYIGNIFG
-530 DVPIFIGCTVSEA
+530 DELLAIEDGICGYYAQMGGEVVNVYSMNGDSITEDNFYEHDAGETYTEFSFLPSYDITDFSGLNWTVNPETGNNSEM
-543 TEVLGTNYERDY
+543 LKKI
-555 EEGSAA
+555 S
-561 LIFDDSNLVL
+561 
-571 VLDGE
+571 GE
-576 YYNQELTG
+576 Y
-584 KEKIYYQVVYGNQKL
+584 
-599 SANLTTRS
+599 
-607 TIQEIA
+607 
-613 AYQLAQGSMI
+613 
-623 YPLSDNGNFDCYDS
+623 
-637 YIVDSTGKYILT
+637 
-649 YQFESI
+649 
-655 GSNVS
+655 
-660 PVSVEISKNDRGL
+660 
-673 KTSWSDYTRLWTC
+673 
-686 MDHGLPKNV
+686 
-695 VLLQVDDISTNSI
+695 
-708 TFSID
+708 
-713 WGGFWS
+713 
-719 LEETTV
+719 
-725 SLVNGVGSFFDG
+725 
-737 YGVSGSIQISD
+737 
-748 GTIKLRV
+748 
-755 DETDTK
+755 
-761 YVDTGWFTFV
+761 
-771 VSSF
+771 